1 MNKNTQNKN
10 RKMSKL
16 SSYLKVSCSALILS
30 SSLVGYGF
38 TKDAFAATQDSQTPS
53 SENTKHIQ
61 KDLQDAI
68 NKAKKDINQLKSLSA
83 VELKSYKEDIE
94 SAKDRTEI
102 KDIIKEAKKENTAT
116 AQENATDVSNK
127 DNNIETDSTESP
139 STQDVSTE
147 EKATTTNDDDTS
159 ADNTSNTSS
168 ELDKIVSDLD
178 DLSNK
183 VDTSQQND
191 ATTNESSTSESNTFE
206 NTTDEVT
213 KEEPTTEESTK
224 EEPTTESN
232 SNQTTSSKSHSSV
245 VDKLDS
251 IKNDIDS
258 AKKDIESSKD
268 NTSNQLSSNEN
279 STEEATTES
288 IEKDDS
294 TKETPSTENTTR
306 SSSNHHLLDGLAELN
321 NINKDQNLDNDA
333 LHHQFDK
340 INNQLS
346 EAEKINQDISKI
358 EKDQADSSHLYIN
371 RKLDQLSDLRNKVQN
386 QADLAKKDKQAIDN
400 DIETV
405 RKNVENNRDIILNR
419 LQQAS
424 DKQRAAEDVLNSVLS
439 KNEAQDILKNIKTKG
454 QSDKQIADQIMEQID
469 GLTSTT
475 SDDILKSMLEQ
486 ATNKEDLLKT
496 ILSTRLGQN
505 EAATIAKRLA
515 NAHLTN
521 SQIVDRLKQA
531 FNQQGLVSGDD
542 ILNNILDKTS
552 NRKKAIETMLAT
564 KLNQAKAN
572 ALADII
578 SRVQSDKANAL
589 DLVKSTINGKAND
602 LLQLQNNLG
611 QAKNRLNYILDPIL
625 NRPSLLDR
633 ITGNT
638 SGSNLGSSLLG
649 NGLDLLGGLTG
660 NNLLGN
666 LPSGSSL
673 LDGLTNGNS
682 LLDGISDIPNPTQGL
697 SLGNLG
703 DDGLL
708 SGLFNDD
715 GNLSLPATGEAIKK
729 NWVPIAAV
737 IAIAGGALVWFS
749 RRKHHQSNN

>member
-38 TKDAFAATQDSQTPS
+38 TKDAFAATQDAETAT
-53 SENTKHIQ
+53 SETTTHVQ
-61 KDLQDAI
+61 KDLQDAM
-68 NKAKKDINQLKSLSA
+68 NKAKKDIKQLKHLSA

-94 SAKDRTEI
+94 SAKNQNEI
-102 KDIIKEAKKENTAT
+102 KNIIKEAKKENKVT
-116 AQENATDVSNK
+116 AQENTTDVSNK
-127 DNNIETDSTESP
+127 DNSTESS
-139 STQDVSTE
+139 STQDASTEEE
-147 EKATTTNDDDTS
+147 EKATTSNDTS
-159 ADNTSNTSS
+159 ADNTSNISN
-168 ELDKIVSDLD
+168 ELDNIVSDLD
-178 DLSNK
+178 TLSNK
-183 VDTSQQND
+183 VDSGQQKD
-191 ATTNESSTSESNTFE
+191 ATTSNESSSSESNTSE

-213 KEEPTTEESTK
+213 KEEPTTEESPK
-224 EEPTTESN
+224 EVPTTEKP
-232 SNQTTSSKSHSSV
+232 SNQTTSSKSETSI

-258 AKKDIESSKD
+258 AKKDIESSKEND
-268 NTSNQLSSNEN
+268 SNQLPSDEN
-279 STEEATTES
+279 STEEETTES
-288 IEKDDS
+288 SSIQDAP
-294 TKETPSTENTTR
+294 TTENTTH
-306 SSSNHHLLDGLAELN
+306 SNSNHHILDGLAKLN
-321 NINKDQNLDNDA
+321 DTHKDQDLDTDA
-333 LHHQFDK
+333 RHHQFDK
-340 INNQLS
+340 VNHQLS
-346 EAEKINQDISKI
+346 ETEKINQAIAKI
-358 EKDQADSSHLYIN
+358 ENSKDDASHLYIN
-371 RKLDQLSDLRNKVQN
+371 RKLDQLSDLRDNIQH

-405 RKNVENNRDIILNR
+405 RKNIENNRDIILNR
-419 LQQAS
+419 LQQVS
-424 DKQRAAEDVLNSVLS
+424 DKQRAAEDILNSVFS
-439 KNEAQDILKNIKTKG
+439 KNEAQHILKNIKTKG
-454 QSDKQIADQIMEQID
+454 QSDKQIADQIMKQID

-515 NAHLTN
+515 NDHLTN

-531 FNQQGLVSGDD
+531 FNQHGLVSSDD
-542 ILNNILDKTS
+542 ILNDILDKTS
-552 NRKKAIETMLAT
+552 NRKQAIETMLAT

-602 LLQLQNNLG
+602 LLQLQNSLG
-611 QAKNRLNYILDPIL
+611 QAKNRLNYILDPIV

-638 SGSNLGSSLLG
+638 SGSNLGSNLLG

-660 NNLLGN
+660 SHLLGN

-697 SLGNLG
+697 SLGHLG

-708 SGLFNDD
+708 SGLFNSD

-729 NWVPIAAV
+729 NWIPIAAV

>member
-1 MNKNTQNKN
+1 M
-10 RKMSKL
+10 
-16 SSYLKVSCSALILS
+16 
-30 SSLVGYGF
+30 
-38 TKDAFAATQDSQTPS
+38 
-53 SENTKHIQ
+53 
-61 KDLQDAI
+61 
-68 NKAKKDINQLKSLSA
+68 
-83 VELKSYKEDIE
+83 
-94 SAKDRTEI
+94 
-102 KDIIKEAKKENTAT
+102 
-116 AQENATDVSNK
+116 
-127 DNNIETDSTESP
+127 
-139 STQDVSTE
+139 
-147 EKATTTNDDDTS
+147 
-159 ADNTSNTSS
+159 
-168 ELDKIVSDLD
+168 
-178 DLSNK
+178 
-183 VDTSQQND
+183 
-191 ATTNESSTSESNTFE
+191 
-206 NTTDEVT
+206 
-213 KEEPTTEESTK
+213 PTTEK
-224 EEPTTESN
+224 P
-232 SNQTTSSKSHSSV
+232 SNQTTSSKSETSI

-258 AKKDIESSKD
+258 AKKDIESSKEND
-268 NTSNQLSSNEN
+268 SNQLPSDEN
-279 STEEATTES
+279 STEEETTES
-288 IEKDDS
+288 SSTQDS
-294 TKETPSTENTTR
+294 PTTEDTTH
-306 SSSNHHLLDGLAELN
+306 SNSNHHVLDGLAKLN
-321 NINKDQNLDNDA
+321 DTHKDQDLDTDA
-333 LHHQFDK
+333 RHHQFDK
-340 INNQLS
+340 VNHQLS
-346 EAEKINQDISKI
+346 ETEKINQAIAKI
-358 EKDQADSSHLYIN
+358 ENSKDDASHLYIN
-371 RKLDQLSDLRNKVQN
+371 RKLDQLSDLRDNIQH

-405 RKNVENNRDIILNR
+405 RKNIENNRDIILNR
-419 LQQAS
+419 LQQVS
-424 DKQRAAEDVLNSVLS
+424 DKQRAAEDILNSVFS
-439 KNEAQDILKNIKTKG
+439 KNEAQHILKNIKTKG
-454 QSDKQIADQIMEQID
+454 QSDKQIADQIMKQID

-515 NAHLTN
+515 NDHLTN

-531 FNQQGLVSGDD
+531 FNQHGLVSSDD
-542 ILNNILDKTS
+542 ILNDILDKTS
-552 NRKKAIETMLAT
+552 NRKQAIETMLAT

-602 LLQLQNNLG
+602 LLQLQNSLG
-611 QAKNRLNYILDPIL
+611 QAKNRLNYILDPIV

-638 SGSNLGSSLLG
+638 SGSNLGSNLLG

-660 NNLLGN
+660 SHLLGN

-697 SLGNLG
+697 SLGHLG

-708 SGLFNDD
+708 SGLFNSD

-729 NWVPIAAV
+729 NWIPIAAV

>member
-38 TKDAFAATQDSQTPS
+38 TKDAFAATQDAETAT
-53 SENTKHIQ
+53 SETTTHVQ
-61 KDLQDAI
+61 KDLQDAM
-68 NKAKKDINQLKSLSA
+68 NKAKKDIKQLKHLSA
-83 VELKSYKEDIE
+83 VELKSYKKDIE
-94 SAKDRTEI
+94 SAKNQNEI
-102 KDIIKEAKKENTAT
+102 KNIIKEAKKENKVT
-116 AQENATDVSNK
+116 AQENTTDVSNK
-127 DNNIETDSTESP
+127 DNSTESS
-139 STQDVSTE
+139 STQDASTEEE
-147 EKATTTNDDDTS
+147 EKATTSNDTS
-159 ADNTSNTSS
+159 ADNTSNISN
-168 ELDKIVSDLD
+168 ELDNIVSDLD
-178 DLSNK
+178 TLSNK
-183 VDTSQQND
+183 VDSGQQKD
-191 ATTNESSTSESNTFE
+191 ATTSNESSSSESNTSE

-213 KEEPTTEESTK
+213 KEEPTTEESPK
-224 EEPTTESN
+224 EVPTTEKP
-232 SNQTTSSKSHSSV
+232 SNQTTSSKSETSI

-258 AKKDIESSKD
+258 AKKDIESSKEND
-268 NTSNQLSSNEN
+268 SNQLPSDEN
-279 STEEATTES
+279 STEEETTES
-288 IEKDDS
+288 SSIQDAP
-294 TKETPSTENTTR
+294 TTENTTN
-306 SSSNHHLLDGLAELN
+306 SNSNHHVLDGLAKLN
-321 NINKDQNLDNDA
+321 DTHKDQDLDTDA
-333 LHHQFDK
+333 RYHQFDK
-340 INNQLS
+340 VNRQLS
-346 EAEKINQDISKI
+346 EAEKINQAIAKI
-358 EKDQADSSHLYIN
+358 ENSKDDASHLYIN
-371 RKLDQLSDLRNKVQN
+371 RKLDQLSDLRDNIQH

-405 RKNVENNRDIILNR
+405 RKNIENNRDIILNR
-419 LQQAS
+419 LQQVS
-424 DKQRAAEDVLNSVLS
+424 DKQRAAEDILNSVFS
-439 KNEAQDILKNIKTKG
+439 KNEAQHILKNIKTKG
-454 QSDKQIADQIMEQID
+454 QSDKQIADQIMKQID

-515 NAHLTN
+515 NDHLTN

-531 FNQQGLVSGDD
+531 FNQHGLVSSDD
-542 ILNNILDKTS
+542 ILNDILDKTS
-552 NRKKAIETMLAT
+552 NRKQAIETMLAT

-602 LLQLQNNLG
+602 LLQLQNSLG
-611 QAKNRLNYILDPIL
+611 QAKNRLNYILDPIV

-638 SGSNLGSSLLG
+638 SGSNLGSNLLG

-660 NNLLGN
+660 SHLLGN

-697 SLGNLG
+697 SLGHLG

-708 SGLFNDD
+708 SGLFNSD

-729 NWVPIAAV
+729 NWIPIAAV

>member
-1 MNKNTQNKN
+1 MNKNTQNEN

-38 TKDAFAATQDSQTPS
+38 TKDAFAATQDAETAT
-53 SENTKHIQ
+53 SETSTHVQ

-68 NKAKKDINQLKSLSA
+68 NKAKKDIKQLKHLSA

-94 SAKDRTEI
+94 SAKNQTEI
-102 KDIIKEAKKENTAT
+102 KNIIKEAKKENKAT
-116 AQENATDVSNK
+116 AQENTTDVSNK
-127 DNNIETDSTESP
+127 DNSTESS
-139 STQDVSTE
+139 STQDASTE
-147 EKATTTNDDDTS
+147 EKATTSHDTS
-159 ADNTSNTSS
+159 ADDTSNISND
-168 ELDKIVSDLD
+168 LDNIVSDLD
-178 DLSNK
+178 ALSNK
-183 VDTSQQND
+183 VDSGQQKD
-191 ATTNESSTSESNTFE
+191 ATTSNESSSSESNTSE

-213 KEEPTTEESTK
+213 KEEPTTEESPK
-224 EEPTTESN
+224 EMPTTEKP
-232 SNQTTSSKSHSSV
+232 SNQTTSSKSETSI

-258 AKKDIESSKD
+258 AKKDIESSKEND
-268 NTSNQLSSNEN
+268 SNQLPSDEN
-279 STEEATTES
+279 STEEETTES
-288 IEKDDS
+288 SSIQDAP
-294 TKETPSTENTTR
+294 TTENTTH
-306 SSSNHHLLDGLAELN
+306 SNSNHHILEGLAKLN
-321 NINKDQNLDNDA
+321 DTHKDQDLDTDA
-333 LHHQFDK
+333 RHHQFDK
-340 INNQLS
+340 VNHQLS
-346 EAEKINQDISKI
+346 ETEKINQAIAKI
-358 EKDQADSSHLYIN
+358 ENSKDDASHLYIN
-371 RKLDQLSDLRNKVQN
+371 RKLDQLSDLRDNIQH

-405 RKNVENNRDIILNR
+405 RKNIENNRDIILNR

-424 DKQRAAEDVLNSVLS
+424 DKQRAVEDILNSVFS
-439 KNEAQDILKNIKTKG
+439 KNEAQHILKNIKTKG
-454 QSDKQIADQIMEQID
+454 QSDKQIADQIMKQID

-486 ATNKEDLLKT
+486 ASNKEDLLKT

-515 NAHLTN
+515 NDHLTN

-531 FNQQGLVSGDD
+531 FNQHGLVSSDD
-542 ILNNILDKTS
+542 ILNDILDKTS
-552 NRKKAIETMLAT
+552 NRKQAIETMLAT

-602 LLQLQNNLG
+602 LLQLQNSLG
-611 QAKNRLNYILDPIL
+611 QAKNRLNYILDPIV

-638 SGSNLGSSLLG
+638 SGSNLGSNLLG

-660 NNLLGN
+660 SHLLGN

-697 SLGNLG
+697 SLGHLG

-708 SGLFNDD
+708 SGLFNSD

-729 NWVPIAAV
+729 NWIPIAAV

>member
-1 MNKNTQNKN
+1 MNKNTQNEN

-38 TKDAFAATQDSQTPS
+38 TKDAFAATQDAETAT
-53 SENTKHIQ
+53 SETSTHVQ

-68 NKAKKDINQLKSLSA
+68 NKAKKDIKQLKHLSA

-94 SAKDRTEI
+94 SAKNQNEI
-102 KDIIKEAKKENTAT
+102 KNIIKEAKKENKVT
-116 AQENATDVSNK
+116 AQENTTDVSNK
-127 DNNIETDSTESP
+127 DNSTESS
-139 STQDVSTE
+139 STQDASTEEE
-147 EKATTTNDDDTS
+147 EKATTSNDTS
-159 ADNTSNTSS
+159 ADNTSNISN
-168 ELDKIVSDLD
+168 ELDNIVSDLD
-178 DLSNK
+178 TLSNK
-183 VDTSQQND
+183 VDSGQQKD
-191 ATTNESSTSESNTFE
+191 ATTSNESSSSESNTSE

-213 KEEPTTEESTK
+213 KEESTTEESSK
-224 EEPTTESN
+224 EAPTTEDP
-232 SNQTTSSKSHSSV
+232 SNQPTSSKSETSI

-258 AKKDIESSKD
+258 AKKDMESSKE
-268 NTSNQLSSNEN
+268 NNSNQLPSDDNN
-279 STEEATTES
+279 TEEATTES
-288 IEKDDS
+288 SS
-294 TKETPSTENTTR
+294 TQEAPTTEDTAHSN
-306 SSSNHHLLDGLAELN
+306 SNHHVLDGLAKLN
-321 NINKDQNLDNDA
+321 NTHKDQDLDTDA
-333 LHHQFDK
+333 RHHQFDK
-340 INNQLS
+340 VNHQLS
-346 EAEKINQDISKI
+346 ETEKINQAIAKI
-358 EKDQADSSHLYIN
+358 ENSKDDASHLYIN
-371 RKLDQLSDLRNKVQN
+371 RKLDQLSDLRDKIQN

-405 RKNVENNRDIILNR
+405 RKNIENNRDIILNR

-424 DKQRAAEDVLNSVLS
+424 DKQHAAEDILNSVFS
-439 KNEAQDILKNIKTKG
+439 KNEAQHILKNIKTKG
-454 QSDKQIADQIMEQID
+454 QSDKQIADQIMKQID

-515 NAHLTN
+515 NDHLTN

-531 FNQQGLVSGDD
+531 FNQHGLVSSDD
-542 ILNNILDKTS
+542 ILNDILDKTS
-552 NRKKAIETMLAT
+552 NRKQAIETMLAT

-602 LLQLQNNLG
+602 LLQLQNSLG
-611 QAKNRLNYILDPIL
+611 QAKNRLNYILDPIV

-638 SGSNLGSSLLG
+638 SGSNLGSNLLG

-660 NNLLGN
+660 SHLLGN

-697 SLGNLG
+697 SLGHLG

-708 SGLFNDD
+708 SGLFNSD
-715 GNLSLPATGEAIKK
+715 GNLSLPATGKAIKK
-729 NWVPIAAV
+729 NWIPIAAV

>member
-38 TKDAFAATQDSQTPS
+38 TKDAFAATQDAETAT
-53 SENTKHIQ
+53 SETTTHVQ
-61 KDLQDAI
+61 KDLQDAM
-68 NKAKKDINQLKSLSA
+68 NKAKKDIKQLKHLSA

-94 SAKDRTEI
+94 SAKNQNEI
-102 KDIIKEAKKENTAT
+102 KDIIKEAKKENKVT
-116 AQENATDVSNK
+116 AQENTTDVSNK
-127 DNNIETDSTESP
+127 DNSTESS
-139 STQDVSTE
+139 STQDASTEEE
-147 EKATTTNDDDTS
+147 EKATTSNDTS
-159 ADNTSNTSS
+159 ADNTSNISN
-168 ELDKIVSDLD
+168 ELDNIVSDLD
-178 DLSNK
+178 TLSNK
-183 VDTSQQND
+183 VDSGQQKD
-191 ATTNESSTSESNTFE
+191 ATTSNESSSSESNTSE

-213 KEEPTTEESTK
+213 KEEPTTEESPK
-224 EEPTTESN
+224 EVPTTEKP
-232 SNQTTSSKSHSSV
+232 SNQTTSSKSETSI

-258 AKKDIESSKD
+258 AKKDIESSKEND
-268 NTSNQLSSNEN
+268 SNQLPSDEN
-279 STEEATTES
+279 STEEETTES
-288 IEKDDS
+288 SSIQDAP
-294 TKETPSTENTTR
+294 TTENTTH
-306 SSSNHHLLDGLAELN
+306 SNSNHHILDGLAKLN
-321 NINKDQNLDNDA
+321 DTHKDQDLDTDA
-333 LHHQFDK
+333 RHHQFDK
-340 INNQLS
+340 VNHQLS
-346 EAEKINQDISKI
+346 ETEKINQAIAKI
-358 EKDQADSSHLYIN
+358 ENSKDDASHLYIN
-371 RKLDQLSDLRNKVQN
+371 RKLDQLSDLRDNIQH

-405 RKNVENNRDIILNR
+405 RKNIENNRDIILNR
-419 LQQAS
+419 LQQVS
-424 DKQRAAEDVLNSVLS
+424 DKQRAAEDVLNSVFS
-439 KNEAQDILKNIKTKG
+439 KNEAQHILKNIKTKG
-454 QSDKQIADQIMEQID
+454 QSDKQIADQIMKQID

-515 NAHLTN
+515 NDHLTN

-531 FNQQGLVSGDD
+531 FNQHGLVSSDD
-542 ILNNILDKTS
+542 ILNDILDKTS
-552 NRKKAIETMLAT
+552 NRKQAIETMLAT

-602 LLQLQNNLG
+602 LLQLQNSLG
-611 QAKNRLNYILDPIL
+611 QAKNRLNYILDPIV

-638 SGSNLGSSLLG
+638 SDSNLGSNLLG

-660 NNLLGN
+660 SHLLGN

-697 SLGNLG
+697 SLGHLG

-708 SGLFNDD
+708 SGLFNSD

-729 NWVPIAAV
+729 NWIPIAAV
-737 IAIAGGALVWFS
+737 IAITGGALVWFS

>member
-38 TKDAFAATQDSQTPS
+38 TKDAFAATQDAETAT
-53 SENTKHIQ
+53 SETTTHVQ
-61 KDLQDAI
+61 KDLQDAM
-68 NKAKKDINQLKSLSA
+68 NKAKKDIKQLKHLSA

-94 SAKDRTEI
+94 SAKNQNEI
-102 KDIIKEAKKENTAT
+102 KNIIKEAKKENKVT
-116 AQENATDVSNK
+116 AQENTTDVSNK
-127 DNNIETDSTESP
+127 DNSTESS
-139 STQDVSTE
+139 STQDASTEEE
-147 EKATTTNDDDTS
+147 EKATTSNDTS
-159 ADNTSNTSS
+159 ADNTSNILN
-168 ELDKIVSDLD
+168 ELDNIVSDLD
-178 DLSNK
+178 TLSNK
-183 VDTSQQND
+183 VDSGQQKD
-191 ATTNESSTSESNTFE
+191 ATTSNESSSSESNTSE

-213 KEEPTTEESTK
+213 KEEPTTEESPK
-224 EEPTTESN
+224 EMPTTEKP
-232 SNQTTSSKSHSSV
+232 SNQTTSSKSETSI

-258 AKKDIESSKD
+258 AKKDIESSKEND
-268 NTSNQLSSNEN
+268 SNQLPSDEN
-279 STEEATTES
+279 STEEETTES
-288 IEKDDS
+288 SSIQDAP
-294 TKETPSTENTTR
+294 TTENTTH
-306 SSSNHHLLDGLAELN
+306 SNSNHHILDGLAKLN
-321 NINKDQNLDNDA
+321 DTHKDQDLDTDA
-333 LHHQFDK
+333 RHHQFDK
-340 INNQLS
+340 VNHQLS
-346 EAEKINQDISKI
+346 ETEKINQAIAKI
-358 EKDQADSSHLYIN
+358 ENSKDDASHLYIN
-371 RKLDQLSDLRNKVQN
+371 RKLDQLSDLRDKIQN

-405 RKNVENNRDIILNR
+405 RKNIENNRDIILNR
-419 LQQAS
+419 LQQVS
-424 DKQRAAEDVLNSVLS
+424 DKQRAAEDILNSVFS
-439 KNEAQDILKNIKTKG
+439 KNEAQHILKNIKTKG
-454 QSDKQIADQIMEQID
+454 QSDKQIADQIMKQID

-515 NAHLTN
+515 NDHLTN

-531 FNQQGLVSGDD
+531 FNQHGLVSSDD
-542 ILNNILDKTS
+542 ILNDILDKTS
-552 NRKKAIETMLAT
+552 NRKQAIETMLAT

-602 LLQLQNNLG
+602 LLQLQNSLG
-611 QAKNRLNYILDPIL
+611 QAKNRLNYILDPIV

-638 SGSNLGSSLLG
+638 SGSNLGSNLLG

-660 NNLLGN
+660 SHLLGN

-697 SLGNLG
+697 SLGHLG

-708 SGLFNDD
+708 SGLFNSD

-729 NWVPIAAV
+729 NWIPIAAV
-737 IAIAGGALVWFS
+737 IAITGGALVWFS

>member
-38 TKDAFAATQDSQTPS
+38 TKDAFAATQDAETAT
-53 SENTKHIQ
+53 SETTTHVQ
-61 KDLQDAI
+61 KDLQDAM
-68 NKAKKDINQLKSLSA
+68 NKAKKDIKQLKHLSA

-94 SAKDRTEI
+94 SAKNQNEI
-102 KDIIKEAKKENTAT
+102 KNIIKEAKKENKVT
-116 AQENATDVSNK
+116 AQENTTDVSNK
-127 DNNIETDSTESP
+127 DNSTESS
-139 STQDVSTE
+139 STQDASTEEE
-147 EKATTTNDDDTS
+147 EKATTSNDTS
-159 ADNTSNTSS
+159 ADNTSNISN
-168 ELDKIVSDLD
+168 ELDNIVSDLD
-178 DLSNK
+178 TLSNK
-183 VDTSQQND
+183 VDSGQQKD
-191 ATTNESSTSESNTFE
+191 ATTSNESSSSESNTSE

-213 KEEPTTEESTK
+213 KEEPTTEESPK
-224 EEPTTESN
+224 EMPTTEKP
-232 SNQTTSSKSHSSV
+232 SNQTTSSKSETSI

-258 AKKDIESSKD
+258 AKKDIESSKEND
-268 NTSNQLSSNEN
+268 SNQLPSDEN
-279 STEEATTES
+279 STEEETTES
-288 IEKDDS
+288 SSIQDAP
-294 TKETPSTENTTR
+294 TTENTTH
-306 SSSNHHLLDGLAELN
+306 SNSNHHILEGLAKLN
-321 NINKDQNLDNDA
+321 DTHKDQDLDTDA
-333 LHHQFDK
+333 RHHQFDK
-340 INNQLS
+340 MNHQLS
-346 EAEKINQDISKI
+346 ETEKINQAIAKI
-358 EKDQADSSHLYIN
+358 ENSKDDASHLYIN
-371 RKLDQLSDLRNKVQN
+371 RKLDQLSDLRDNIQH

-405 RKNVENNRDIILNR
+405 RKNIENNRDIILNR
-419 LQQAS
+419 LQQVS
-424 DKQRAAEDVLNSVLS
+424 DKQRAAEDILNSVFS
-439 KNEAQDILKNIKTKG
+439 KNEAQHILKNIKTKG
-454 QSDKQIADQIMEQID
+454 QSDKQIADQIMKQID

-515 NAHLTN
+515 NDHLTN

-531 FNQQGLVSGDD
+531 FNQHGLVSSDD
-542 ILNNILDKTS
+542 ILNDILDKTS
-552 NRKKAIETMLAT
+552 NRKQAIETMLAT

-602 LLQLQNNLG
+602 LLQLQNSLG
-611 QAKNRLNYILDPIL
+611 QAKNRLNYILDPIV

-638 SGSNLGSSLLG
+638 SGSNLGSNLLG

-660 NNLLGN
+660 SHLLGN

-697 SLGNLG
+697 SLGHLG

-708 SGLFNDD
+708 SGLFNSD
-715 GNLSLPATGEAIKK
+715 GNLSLPATGKAIKK
-729 NWVPIAAV
+729 NWIPIAAV

>member
-38 TKDAFAATQDSQTPS
+38 TKDAFAATQDAETAT
-53 SENTKHIQ
+53 SETTTHVQ
-61 KDLQDAI
+61 KDLQDAM
-68 NKAKKDINQLKSLSA
+68 NKAKKDIKQLKHLSA

-94 SAKDRTEI
+94 SAKNQNEI
-102 KDIIKEAKKENTAT
+102 KNIIKEAKKENKVT
-116 AQENATDVSNK
+116 AQENTTDVSNK
-127 DNNIETDSTESP
+127 DNSTESS
-139 STQDVSTE
+139 STQDASTEEE
-147 EKATTTNDDDTS
+147 EKATTSNDTS
-159 ADNTSNTSS
+159 ADNTSNISN
-168 ELDKIVSDLD
+168 ELDNIVSDLD
-178 DLSNK
+178 TLSNK
-183 VDTSQQND
+183 VDSGQQKD
-191 ATTNESSTSESNTFE
+191 ATTSNESSSSESNTSE

-213 KEEPTTEESTK
+213 KEEPTTEESPK
-224 EEPTTESN
+224 EMPTTEKP
-232 SNQTTSSKSHSSV
+232 SNQTTSSKSETSI

-258 AKKDIESSKD
+258 AKKDIESSKEND
-268 NTSNQLSSNEN
+268 SNQLPSDEN
-279 STEEATTES
+279 STEEETTES
-288 IEKDDS
+288 SSIQDAP
-294 TKETPSTENTTR
+294 TTENTTH
-306 SSSNHHLLDGLAELN
+306 SNSNHHILEGLAKLN
-321 NINKDQNLDNDA
+321 DTHKDQDLDTDA
-333 LHHQFDK
+333 RHHQFDK
-340 INNQLS
+340 VNHQLS
-346 EAEKINQDISKI
+346 ETEKINQAIAKI
-358 EKDQADSSHLYIN
+358 ENSKDDASHLYIN
-371 RKLDQLSDLRNKVQN
+371 RKLDQLSDLRDNIQH

-405 RKNVENNRDIILNR
+405 RKNIENNRDIILNR

-424 DKQRAAEDVLNSVLS
+424 DKQRAAEDILNSVFS
-439 KNEAQDILKNIKTKG
+439 KNEAQHILKNIKTKG
-454 QSDKQIADQIMEQID
+454 QSDKQIADQIMKQID

-515 NAHLTN
+515 NDHLTN

-531 FNQQGLVSGDD
+531 FNQHGLVSSDD
-542 ILNNILDKTS
+542 ILNDILDKTS
-552 NRKKAIETMLAT
+552 NRKQAIETMLAT

-602 LLQLQNNLG
+602 LLQLQNSLG
-611 QAKNRLNYILDPIL
+611 QAKNRLNYILDPIV

-638 SGSNLGSSLLG
+638 SGSNLGSNLLG

-660 NNLLGN
+660 SHLLGN

-697 SLGNLG
+697 SLGHLG

-708 SGLFNDD
+708 SGLFNSD

-729 NWVPIAAV
+729 NWIPIAAV

>member
-38 TKDAFAATQDSQTPS
+38 TKDAFAATQDAETAT
-53 SENTKHIQ
+53 SETTTHVQ
-61 KDLQDAI
+61 KDLQDAM
-68 NKAKKDINQLKSLSA
+68 NKAKKDIKQLKHLSA

-94 SAKDRTEI
+94 SAKNQNEI
-102 KDIIKEAKKENTAT
+102 KDIIKEAKKENKVT
-116 AQENATDVSNK
+116 AQENTTDVSNK
-127 DNNIETDSTESP
+127 DNSTESS
-139 STQDVSTE
+139 STQDASTEE
-147 EKATTTNDDDTS
+147 EKATTSNDTS
-159 ADNTSNTSS
+159 ADNTSNISN
-168 ELDKIVSDLD
+168 ELDNIVSDLD
-178 DLSNK
+178 TLSNK
-183 VDTSQQND
+183 VDSGQQKD
-191 ATTNESSTSESNTFE
+191 ATTSNESSSSESNTSE

-213 KEEPTTEESTK
+213 KEEPTTEESPK
-224 EEPTTESN
+224 EVPTTEKP
-232 SNQTTSSKSHSSV
+232 SNQTTSSKSETSI

-258 AKKDIESSKD
+258 AKKDIESSKEND
-268 NTSNQLSSNEN
+268 SNQLPSDEN
-279 STEEATTES
+279 STEEETTES
-288 IEKDDS
+288 SSIQDAP
-294 TKETPSTENTTR
+294 TTENTTH
-306 SSSNHHLLDGLAELN
+306 SNSNHHILDGLAKLN
-321 NINKDQNLDNDA
+321 DTHKDQDLDTDA
-333 LHHQFDK
+333 RHHQFDK
-340 INNQLS
+340 VNHQLS
-346 EAEKINQDISKI
+346 ETEKINQAIAKI
-358 EKDQADSSHLYIN
+358 ENSKDDASHLYIN
-371 RKLDQLSDLRNKVQN
+371 RKLDQLSDLRDNIQH

-405 RKNVENNRDIILNR
+405 RKNIENNRDIILNR
-419 LQQAS
+419 LQQVS
-424 DKQRAAEDVLNSVLS
+424 DKQRAAEDVLNSVFS
-439 KNEAQDILKNIKTKG
+439 KNEAQHILKNIKTKG
-454 QSDKQIADQIMEQID
+454 QSDKQIADQIMKQID

-515 NAHLTN
+515 NDHLTN

-531 FNQQGLVSGDD
+531 FNQHGLVSSDD
-542 ILNNILDKTS
+542 ILNDILDKTS
-552 NRKKAIETMLAT
+552 NRKQAIETMLAT

-602 LLQLQNNLG
+602 LLQLQNSLG
-611 QAKNRLNYILDPIL
+611 QAKNRLNYILDPIV

-638 SGSNLGSSLLG
+638 SGSNLGSNLLG

-660 NNLLGN
+660 SHLLGN

-697 SLGNLG
+697 SLGHLG

-708 SGLFNDD
+708 SGLFNSD

-729 NWVPIAAV
+729 NWIPIAAV

>member
-38 TKDAFAATQDSQTPS
+38 TKDAFAATQDAETAT
-53 SENTKHIQ
+53 SETSTHVQ

-68 NKAKKDINQLKSLSA
+68 NKAKKDIKQLKHLSA

-94 SAKDRTEI
+94 SAKNQNEI
-102 KDIIKEAKKENTAT
+102 KDIIKEAKKENKVT
-116 AQENATDVSNK
+116 AQENTTDVSNK
-127 DNNIETDSTESP
+127 DNSTESS
-139 STQDVSTE
+139 STQDASTEE
-147 EKATTTNDDDTS
+147 EKATTSNDTS
-159 ADNTSNTSS
+159 ADNTSNISN
-168 ELDKIVSDLD
+168 ELDNIVSDLD
-178 DLSNK
+178 TLSNK
-183 VDTSQQND
+183 VDSGQQKD
-191 ATTNESSTSESNTFE
+191 ATTSNESSSSESNTSE

-213 KEEPTTEESTK
+213 KEEPTTEESPK
-224 EEPTTESN
+224 EVPTTEKP
-232 SNQTTSSKSHSSV
+232 SNQTTSSKSETSI

-258 AKKDIESSKD
+258 AKKDIESSKEND
-268 NTSNQLSSNEN
+268 SNQLPSDEN
-279 STEEATTES
+279 STEEETTES
-288 IEKDDS
+288 SSIQDAP
-294 TKETPSTENTTR
+294 TTENTTH
-306 SSSNHHLLDGLAELN
+306 SNSNHHILDGLAKLN
-321 NINKDQNLDNDA
+321 DTHKDQDLDTDA
-333 LHHQFDK
+333 RHHQFDK
-340 INNQLS
+340 VNHQLS
-346 EAEKINQDISKI
+346 ETEKINQAIAKI
-358 EKDQADSSHLYIN
+358 ENSKDDASHLYIN
-371 RKLDQLSDLRNKVQN
+371 RKLDQLSDLRDNIQH

-405 RKNVENNRDIILNR
+405 RKNIENNRDIILNR

-424 DKQRAAEDVLNSVLS
+424 DKQHAVEDILNSVFS
-439 KNEAQDILKNIKTKG
+439 KNEAQHILKNIKTKG
-454 QSDKQIADQIMEQID
+454 QSDKQIADQIMKQID

-515 NAHLTN
+515 NDHLTN

-531 FNQQGLVSGDD
+531 FNQHGLVSSDD
-542 ILNNILDKTS
+542 ILNDILDKTS
-552 NRKKAIETMLAT
+552 NRKQAIETMLAT

-602 LLQLQNNLG
+602 LLQLQNSLG
-611 QAKNRLNYILDPIL
+611 QAKNRLNYILDPIV

-638 SGSNLGSSLLG
+638 SGSNLGSNLLG

-660 NNLLGN
+660 SHLLGN

-697 SLGNLG
+697 SLGHLG

-708 SGLFNDD
+708 SGLFNSD

-729 NWVPIAAV
+729 NWIPIAAV

>member
-38 TKDAFAATQDSQTPS
+38 TKDAFAATQDAETAT
-53 SENTKHIQ
+53 SETTTHVQ
-61 KDLQDAI
+61 KDLQDAM
-68 NKAKKDINQLKSLSA
+68 NKAKKDIKQLKHLSA

-94 SAKDRTEI
+94 SAKNQNEI
-102 KDIIKEAKKENTAT
+102 KDIIKEAKKENKVT
-116 AQENATDVSNK
+116 AQENTTDVSNK
-127 DNNIETDSTESP
+127 DNSTESS
-139 STQDVSTE
+139 STQDASTEEE
-147 EKATTTNDDDTS
+147 EKATTSNDTS
-159 ADNTSNTSS
+159 ADNTSNISN
-168 ELDKIVSDLD
+168 ELDNIVSDLD
-178 DLSNK
+178 TLSNK
-183 VDTSQQND
+183 VDSGQQKD
-191 ATTNESSTSESNTFE
+191 ATTSNKSSSSESNTSE

-213 KEEPTTEESTK
+213 KEEPTTEESPK
-224 EEPTTESN
+224 EVPTTEKP
-232 SNQTTSSKSHSSV
+232 SNQTTSSKSETSI

-258 AKKDIESSKD
+258 AKKDIESSKEND
-268 NTSNQLSSNEN
+268 SNQLPSDEN
-279 STEEATTES
+279 STEEETTES
-288 IEKDDS
+288 SSIQDAP
-294 TKETPSTENTTR
+294 TTENTTN
-306 SSSNHHLLDGLAELN
+306 SNSNHHVLDGLAKLN
-321 NINKDQNLDNDA
+321 DTHKDQDLDTDA
-333 LHHQFDK
+333 RHHQFDK
-340 INNQLS
+340 VNHQLS
-346 EAEKINQDISKI
+346 ETEKINQAIAKI
-358 EKDQADSSHLYIN
+358 ENSKDDASHLYIN
-371 RKLDQLSDLRNKVQN
+371 RKLDQLSDLRDNIQH

-405 RKNVENNRDIILNR
+405 RKNIENNRDIILNR
-419 LQQAS
+419 LQQVS
-424 DKQRAAEDVLNSVLS
+424 DKQRAAEDVLNSVFS
-439 KNEAQDILKNIKTKG
+439 KNEAQHILKNIKTKG
-454 QSDKQIADQIMEQID
+454 QSDKQIADQIMKQID

-515 NAHLTN
+515 NDHLTN

-531 FNQQGLVSGDD
+531 FNQHGLVSSDD
-542 ILNNILDKTS
+542 ILNDILDKTS
-552 NRKKAIETMLAT
+552 NRKQAIETMLAT

-602 LLQLQNNLG
+602 LLQLQNSLG
-611 QAKNRLNYILDPIL
+611 QAKNRLNYILDPIV

-638 SGSNLGSSLLG
+638 SGSNLGSNLLG

-660 NNLLGN
+660 SHLLGN

-697 SLGNLG
+697 SLGHLG

-708 SGLFNDD
+708 SGLFNSD

-729 NWVPIAAV
+729 NWIPIAAV
-737 IAIAGGALVWFS
+737 IAITGGALVWFS

>member
-38 TKDAFAATQDSQTPS
+38 TKDAFAATQDAETAT
-53 SENTKHIQ
+53 SETTTHVQ
-61 KDLQDAI
+61 KDLQDAM
-68 NKAKKDINQLKSLSA
+68 NKAKKDIKQLKHLSA

-94 SAKDRTEI
+94 SAKNQNEI
-102 KDIIKEAKKENTAT
+102 KNIIKEAKKENKVT
-116 AQENATDVSNK
+116 AQENTTDVSNK
-127 DNNIETDSTESP
+127 DNSTESS
-139 STQDVSTE
+139 STQDASTEEE
-147 EKATTTNDDDTS
+147 EKATTSNDTS
-159 ADNTSNTSS
+159 ADNTSNISN
-168 ELDKIVSDLD
+168 ELDNIVSDLD
-178 DLSNK
+178 TLSNK
-183 VDTSQQND
+183 VDSGQQKD
-191 ATTNESSTSESNTFE
+191 ATTSNESSSSESNTSE

-213 KEEPTTEESTK
+213 KEEPTTEESPK
-224 EEPTTESN
+224 EMPTTEKP
-232 SNQTTSSKSHSSV
+232 SNQTTSSKSETSI

-258 AKKDIESSKD
+258 AKKDIESSKEND
-268 NTSNQLSSNEN
+268 SNQLPSDEN
-279 STEEATTES
+279 STEEETTES
-288 IEKDDS
+288 SSIQDAP
-294 TKETPSTENTTR
+294 TTENTTH
-306 SSSNHHLLDGLAELN
+306 SNSNHHILEGLAKLN
-321 NINKDQNLDNDA
+321 DTHKDQDLDTDA
-333 LHHQFDK
+333 RHHQFDK
-340 INNQLS
+340 VNHQLS
-346 EAEKINQDISKI
+346 ETEKINQAIAKI
-358 EKDQADSSHLYIN
+358 ENSQDDASHLYIN
-371 RKLDQLSDLRNKVQN
+371 RKLDQLSDLRDNIQH

-405 RKNVENNRDIILNR
+405 RKNIENNRDIILNR
-419 LQQAS
+419 LQQVS
-424 DKQRAAEDVLNSVLS
+424 DKQRAAEDVLNSVFS
-439 KNEAQDILKNIKTKG
+439 KNEAQHILKNIKTKG
-454 QSDKQIADQIMEQID
+454 QSDKQIADQIMKQID

-515 NAHLTN
+515 NDHLTN

-531 FNQQGLVSGDD
+531 FNQHGLVSSDD
-542 ILNNILDKTS
+542 ILNDILDKTS
-552 NRKKAIETMLAT
+552 NRKQAIETMLAT

-602 LLQLQNNLG
+602 LLQLQNSLD
-611 QAKNRLNYILDPIL
+611 QAKNRLNYILDPIV

-638 SGSNLGSSLLG
+638 SGSNLGSNLLG

-660 NNLLGN
+660 SHLLGN

-697 SLGNLG
+697 SLGHLG

-708 SGLFNDD
+708 SGLFNSD

-729 NWVPIAAV
+729 NWIPIAAV

>member
-1 MNKNTQNKN
+1 MNKNTQNEN

-38 TKDAFAATQDSQTPS
+38 TKDAFAATQDAETAT
-53 SENTKHIQ
+53 SETSTHVQ

-68 NKAKKDINQLKSLSA
+68 NKAKKDIKQLKHLSA

-94 SAKDRTEI
+94 SAKNQTEI
-102 KDIIKEAKKENTAT
+102 KNIIKEAKKENKAT
-116 AQENATDVSNK
+116 AQENTTDVSNK
-127 DNNIETDSTESP
+127 DNSTESS
-139 STQDVSTE
+139 STQDASTE
-147 EKATTTNDDDTS
+147 EKATTSHDTS
-159 ADNTSNTSS
+159 ADDTSNISND
-168 ELDKIVSDLD
+168 LDNIVSDLD
-178 DLSNK
+178 VLSNK
-183 VDTSQQND
+183 VDSGQQKD
-191 ATTNESSTSESNTFE
+191 ATTSNESSSSESNTSE

-213 KEEPTTEESTK
+213 KEESTTEESSK
-224 EEPTTESN
+224 EAPTTEDP
-232 SNQTTSSKSHSSV
+232 SNQPTSSKSETSI

-258 AKKDIESSKD
+258 AKKDIESSKEND
-268 NTSNQLSSNEN
+268 SNQLPSDEN
-279 STEEATTES
+279 STEEETTES
-288 IEKDDS
+288 SSIQDAP
-294 TKETPSTENTTR
+294 TTENTTH
-306 SSSNHHLLDGLAELN
+306 SNSNHHILDGLAKLN
-321 NINKDQNLDNDA
+321 DTHKDQDLDTDA
-333 LHHQFDK
+333 RHHQFDK
-340 INNQLS
+340 VNHQLS
-346 EAEKINQDISKI
+346 ETEKINQAIAKI
-358 EKDQADSSHLYIN
+358 ENSKDDASHLYIN
-371 RKLDQLSDLRNKVQN
+371 RKLDQLSDLRDNIQH

-405 RKNVENNRDIILNR
+405 RKNIENNRDIILNR
-419 LQQAS
+419 LQQVS
-424 DKQRAAEDVLNSVLS
+424 DKQRAAEDVLNSVFS
-439 KNEAQDILKNIKTKG
+439 KNEAQHILKNIKTKG
-454 QSDKQIADQIMEQID
+454 QSDKQIADQIMKQID

-515 NAHLTN
+515 NDHLTN

-531 FNQQGLVSGDD
+531 FNQHGLVSSDD
-542 ILNNILDKTS
+542 ILNDILDKTS
-552 NRKKAIETMLAT
+552 NRKQAIETMLAT

-602 LLQLQNNLG
+602 LLQLQNSLG
-611 QAKNRLNYILDPIL
+611 QAKNRLNYILDPIV

-638 SGSNLGSSLLG
+638 SGSNLGSNLLG

-660 NNLLGN
+660 SHLLGN

-697 SLGNLG
+697 SLGHLG

-708 SGLFNDD
+708 SGLFNSD

-729 NWVPIAAV
+729 NWIPIAAV
-737 IAIAGGALVWFS
+737 IAITGGALVWFS

>member
-38 TKDAFAATQDSQTPS
+38 TKDAFAATQDAETAT
-53 SENTKHIQ
+53 SETTTHVQ
-61 KDLQDAI
+61 KDLQDAM
-68 NKAKKDINQLKSLSA
+68 NKAKKDIKQLKHLSA

-94 SAKDRTEI
+94 SAKNQNEI
-102 KDIIKEAKKENTAT
+102 KNIIKEAKKENKVT
-116 AQENATDVSNK
+116 AQENTTDVSNK
-127 DNNIETDSTESP
+127 DNSTESS
-139 STQDVSTE
+139 STQDASTEEE
-147 EKATTTNDDDTS
+147 EKATTSNDTS
-159 ADNTSNTSS
+159 ADNTSNISN
-168 ELDKIVSDLD
+168 ELDNIVSDLD
-178 DLSNK
+178 TLSNK
-183 VDTSQQND
+183 VDSGQQKD
-191 ATTNESSTSESNTFE
+191 ATTSNESSSSESNTSE

-213 KEEPTTEESTK
+213 KEEPTTEESPK
-224 EEPTTESN
+224 EMPTTEKP
-232 SNQTTSSKSHSSV
+232 SNQTTSSKSETSI

-258 AKKDIESSKD
+258 AKKDIESSKEND
-268 NTSNQLSSNEN
+268 SNQLPSDEN
-279 STEEATTES
+279 STEEETTES
-288 IEKDDS
+288 SSIQDAP
-294 TKETPSTENTTR
+294 TTENTTH
-306 SSSNHHLLDGLAELN
+306 SNSNHHILEGLAKLN
-321 NINKDQNLDNDA
+321 DTHKDQDLDTDA
-333 LHHQFDK
+333 RHHQFDK
-340 INNQLS
+340 VNHQLS
-346 EAEKINQDISKI
+346 ETEKINQAIAKI
-358 EKDQADSSHLYIN
+358 ENSQDDASHLYIN
-371 RKLDQLSDLRNKVQN
+371 RKLDQLSDLRDKIQN

-405 RKNVENNRDIILNR
+405 RKNIENNRDIILNR
-419 LQQAS
+419 LQQVS
-424 DKQRAAEDVLNSVLS
+424 DKQRAAEDILNSVFS
-439 KNEAQDILKNIKTKG
+439 KNEAQHILKNIKTKG
-454 QSDKQIADQIMEQID
+454 QSDKQIADQIMKQID

-515 NAHLTN
+515 NDHLTN

-531 FNQQGLVSGDD
+531 FNQHGLVSSDD
-542 ILNNILDKTS
+542 ILNDILDKTS
-552 NRKKAIETMLAT
+552 NRKQAIETMLAT

-602 LLQLQNNLG
+602 LLQLQNSLG
-611 QAKNRLNYILDPIL
+611 QAKNRLNYILDPIV

-638 SGSNLGSSLLG
+638 SGSNLGSNLLG

-660 NNLLGN
+660 SHLLGN

-697 SLGNLG
+697 SLGHLG

-708 SGLFNDD
+708 SGLFNSD

-729 NWVPIAAV
+729 NWIPIAAV

>member
-1 MNKNTQNKN
+1 MNKNTQNEN

-38 TKDAFAATQDSQTPS
+38 TKDAFAATQDAETAT
-53 SENTKHIQ
+53 SETSTHVQ
-61 KDLQDAI
+61 KDLQDAM
-68 NKAKKDINQLKSLSA
+68 NKAKKDIKQLKHLSA

-94 SAKDRTEI
+94 SAKNQTEI
-102 KDIIKEAKKENTAT
+102 KNIIKEAKKENKAT
-116 AQENATDVSNK
+116 AQENTTDVSNK
-127 DNNIETDSTESP
+127 DNSTESS
-139 STQDVSTE
+139 STQDASTE
-147 EKATTTNDDDTS
+147 EKATTSHDTS
-159 ADNTSNTSS
+159 ADDTSNISND
-168 ELDKIVSDLD
+168 LDNIVSDLD
-178 DLSNK
+178 ALSNK
-183 VDTSQQND
+183 VDSGQQKD
-191 ATTNESSTSESNTFE
+191 ATTSNESSSSESNTSE

-213 KEEPTTEESTK
+213 KEEPTTEESPK
-224 EEPTTESN
+224 EMPTTEKP
-232 SNQTTSSKSHSSV
+232 SNQTTSSKSETSI

-258 AKKDIESSKD
+258 AKKDIESSKEND
-268 NTSNQLSSNEN
+268 SNQLPSDEN
-279 STEEATTES
+279 STEEETTES
-288 IEKDDS
+288 SSIQDAP
-294 TKETPSTENTTR
+294 TTENTTH
-306 SSSNHHLLDGLAELN
+306 SNSNHHILEGLAKLN
-321 NINKDQNLDNDA
+321 DTHKDQDLDTDA
-333 LHHQFDK
+333 RHHQFDK
-340 INNQLS
+340 VNHQLS
-346 EAEKINQDISKI
+346 ETEKINQAIAKI
-358 EKDQADSSHLYIN
+358 ENSKDDASHLYIN
-371 RKLDQLSDLRNKVQN
+371 RKLDQLSDLRDNIQH

-405 RKNVENNRDIILNR
+405 RKNIENNRDIILNR

-424 DKQRAAEDVLNSVLS
+424 DKQRAVEDILNSVFS
-439 KNEAQDILKNIKTKG
+439 KNEAQHILKNIKTKG
-454 QSDKQIADQIMEQID
+454 QSDKQIADQIMKQID

-486 ATNKEDLLKT
+486 ASNKEDLLKT

-515 NAHLTN
+515 NDHLTN

-531 FNQQGLVSGDD
+531 FNQHGLVSSDD
-542 ILNNILDKTS
+542 ILNDILDKTS
-552 NRKKAIETMLAT
+552 NRKQAIETMLAT

-602 LLQLQNNLG
+602 LLQLQNSLG
-611 QAKNRLNYILDPIL
+611 QAKNRLNYILDPIV

-638 SGSNLGSSLLG
+638 SGSNLGSNLLG

-660 NNLLGN
+660 SHLLGN

-697 SLGNLG
+697 SLGHLG

-708 SGLFNDD
+708 SGLFNSD

-729 NWVPIAAV
+729 NWIPIAAV

>member
-10 RKMSKL
+10 RKISKL

-38 TKDAFAATQDSQTPS
+38 TKDAFAATQDAETAT
-53 SENTKHIQ
+53 SETTTHVQ
-61 KDLQDAI
+61 KDLQDAM
-68 NKAKKDINQLKSLSA
+68 NKAKKDIKQLKHLSA

-94 SAKDRTEI
+94 SAKNQNEI
-102 KDIIKEAKKENTAT
+102 KDIIKEAKKENKVT
-116 AQENATDVSNK
+116 AQENTTDVSNK
-127 DNNIETDSTESP
+127 DNSTESS
-139 STQDVSTE
+139 STQDASTEEE
-147 EKATTTNDDDTS
+147 EKATTSNDTS
-159 ADNTSNTSS
+159 ADNTSNISN
-168 ELDKIVSDLD
+168 ELDNIVSDLD
-178 DLSNK
+178 TLSNK
-183 VDTSQQND
+183 VDSGQQKD
-191 ATTNESSTSESNTFE
+191 ATTSNESSSSESNTSE

-213 KEEPTTEESTK
+213 KEEPTTEESPK
-224 EEPTTESN
+224 EVPTTEKP
-232 SNQTTSSKSHSSV
+232 SNQTTSSKSETSI

-258 AKKDIESSKD
+258 AKKDIESSKEND
-268 NTSNQLSSNEN
+268 SNQLPSDEN
-279 STEEATTES
+279 STEEETTES
-288 IEKDDS
+288 SSIQDAP
-294 TKETPSTENTTR
+294 TTENTTH
-306 SSSNHHLLDGLAELN
+306 SNSNHHILDGLAKLN
-321 NINKDQNLDNDA
+321 DTHKDQDLDTDA
-333 LHHQFDK
+333 RHHQFDK
-340 INNQLS
+340 VNHQLS
-346 EAEKINQDISKI
+346 ETEKINQAIAKI
-358 EKDQADSSHLYIN
+358 ENSKDDASHLYIN
-371 RKLDQLSDLRNKVQN
+371 RKLDQLSDLRDNIQH

-405 RKNVENNRDIILNR
+405 RKNIENNRDIILNR
-419 LQQAS
+419 LQQVS
-424 DKQRAAEDVLNSVLS
+424 DKQRAAEDVLNSVFS
-439 KNEAQDILKNIKTKG
+439 KNEAQHILKNIKTKG
-454 QSDKQIADQIMEQID
+454 QSDKQIADQIMKQID

-515 NAHLTN
+515 NDHLTN

-531 FNQQGLVSGDD
+531 FNQHGLVSSDD
-542 ILNNILDKTS
+542 ILNDILDKTS
-552 NRKKAIETMLAT
+552 NRKQAIETMLAT

-602 LLQLQNNLG
+602 LLQLQNSLG
-611 QAKNRLNYILDPIL
+611 QAKNRLNYILDPIV

-638 SGSNLGSSLLG
+638 SGSNLGSNLLG

-660 NNLLGN
+660 SHLLGN

-697 SLGNLG
+697 SLGHLG

-708 SGLFNDD
+708 SGLFNSD

-729 NWVPIAAV
+729 NWIPIAAV
-737 IAIAGGALVWFS
+737 IAITGGALVWFS

>member
-1 MNKNTQNKN
+1 MNKNTQNEN

-38 TKDAFAATQDSQTPS
+38 TKDAFAATQDAETAT
-53 SENTKHIQ
+53 SETSTHVQ

-68 NKAKKDINQLKSLSA
+68 NKAKKDIKQLKHLSA

-94 SAKDRTEI
+94 SAKNQNEI
-102 KDIIKEAKKENTAT
+102 KDIIKEAKKENKVT
-116 AQENATDVSNK
+116 AQENTTDVSNK
-127 DNNIETDSTESP
+127 DNSTESS
-139 STQDVSTE
+139 STQDASTEEE
-147 EKATTTNDDDTS
+147 EKATTSNDTS
-159 ADNTSNTSS
+159 ADNTSNISN
-168 ELDKIVSDLD
+168 ELDNIVSDLD
-178 DLSNK
+178 TLSNK
-183 VDTSQQND
+183 VDSGQQKD
-191 ATTNESSTSESNTFE
+191 ATTSNESSSSESNTSE

-213 KEEPTTEESTK
+213 KEEPTTEESPK
-224 EEPTTESN
+224 EVPTTEKP
-232 SNQTTSSKSHSSV
+232 SNQTTSSKSETSI

-258 AKKDIESSKD
+258 AKKDIESSKEND
-268 NTSNQLSSNEN
+268 SNQLPSDEN
-279 STEEATTES
+279 STEEETTES
-288 IEKDDS
+288 SSIQDAP
-294 TKETPSTENTTR
+294 TTENTTH
-306 SSSNHHLLDGLAELN
+306 SNSNHHILDGLAKLN
-321 NINKDQNLDNDA
+321 DTHKDQDLDTDA
-333 LHHQFDK
+333 RHHQFDK
-340 INNQLS
+340 VNHQLS
-346 EAEKINQDISKI
+346 ETEKINQAIAKI
-358 EKDQADSSHLYIN
+358 ENSKDDASHLYIN
-371 RKLDQLSDLRNKVQN
+371 RKLDQLSDLRDNIQH

-405 RKNVENNRDIILNR
+405 RKNIENNRDIILNR
-419 LQQAS
+419 LQQVS
-424 DKQRAAEDVLNSVLS
+424 DKQRAAEDVLNSVFS
-439 KNEAQDILKNIKTKG
+439 KNEAQHILKNIKTKG
-454 QSDKQIADQIMEQID
+454 QSDKQIADQIMKQID

-515 NAHLTN
+515 NDHLTN

-531 FNQQGLVSGDD
+531 FNQHGLVSSDD
-542 ILNNILDKTS
+542 ILNDILDKTS
-552 NRKKAIETMLAT
+552 NRKQAIETMLAT

-602 LLQLQNNLG
+602 LLQLQNSLG
-611 QAKNRLNYILDPIL
+611 QAKNRLNYILDPIV

-638 SGSNLGSSLLG
+638 SGSNLGSNLLG

-660 NNLLGN
+660 SHLLGN

-697 SLGNLG
+697 SLGHLG

-708 SGLFNDD
+708 SGLFNSD

-729 NWVPIAAV
+729 NWIPIAAV

>member
-38 TKDAFAATQDSQTPS
+38 TKDAFAATQDAETAT
-53 SENTKHIQ
+53 SETTTHVQ
-61 KDLQDAI
+61 KDLQDAM
-68 NKAKKDINQLKSLSA
+68 NKAKKDIKQLKHLSA

-94 SAKDRTEI
+94 SAKNQNEI
-102 KDIIKEAKKENTAT
+102 KNIIKEAKKENKVT
-116 AQENATDVSNK
+116 AQENTTDVSNK
-127 DNNIETDSTESP
+127 DNSTESS
-139 STQDVSTE
+139 STQDASTEEE
-147 EKATTTNDDDTS
+147 EKATTSNDTS
-159 ADNTSNTSS
+159 ADNTSNILN
-168 ELDKIVSDLD
+168 ELDNIVSDLD
-178 DLSNK
+178 TLSNK
-183 VDTSQQND
+183 VDSGQQKD
-191 ATTNESSTSESNTFE
+191 ATTSNESSSSESNTSE

-213 KEEPTTEESTK
+213 KEEPTTEESPK
-224 EEPTTESN
+224 EMPTTEKP
-232 SNQTTSSKSHSSV
+232 SNQTTSSKSETSI

-258 AKKDIESSKD
+258 AKKDIESSKEND
-268 NTSNQLSSNEN
+268 SNQLPSDEN
-279 STEEATTES
+279 STEEETTES
-288 IEKDDS
+288 SSIQDAP
-294 TKETPSTENTTR
+294 TTENTTH
-306 SSSNHHLLDGLAELN
+306 SNSNHHILEGLAKLN
-321 NINKDQNLDNDA
+321 DTHKDQDLDTDA
-333 LHHQFDK
+333 RHHQFDK
-340 INNQLS
+340 VNHQLS
-346 EAEKINQDISKI
+346 ETEKINQAIAKI
-358 EKDQADSSHLYIN
+358 ENSKDDASHLYIN
-371 RKLDQLSDLRNKVQN
+371 RKLDQLSDLRDNIQN

-405 RKNVENNRDIILNR
+405 RKNIENNRDIILNR
-419 LQQAS
+419 LQQVS
-424 DKQRAAEDVLNSVLS
+424 DKQRAAEDVLNSVFS
-439 KNEAQDILKNIKTKG
+439 KNEAQHILKNIKTKG
-454 QSDKQIADQIMEQID
+454 QSDKQIADQIMKQID

-515 NAHLTN
+515 NDHLTN

-531 FNQQGLVSGDD
+531 FNQHGLVSSDD
-542 ILNNILDKTS
+542 ILNDILDKTS
-552 NRKKAIETMLAT
+552 NRKQAIETMLAT

-602 LLQLQNNLG
+602 LLQLQNSLG
-611 QAKNRLNYILDPIL
+611 QAKNRLNYILDPIV

-638 SGSNLGSSLLG
+638 SGSNLGSNLLG

-660 NNLLGN
+660 SHLLGN

-697 SLGNLG
+697 SLGHLG

-708 SGLFNDD
+708 SGLFNSD

-729 NWVPIAAV
+729 NWIPIAAV

>member
-38 TKDAFAATQDSQTPS
+38 TKDAFAATQDAETAT
-53 SENTKHIQ
+53 SETTTHVQ
-61 KDLQDAI
+61 KDLQDAM
-68 NKAKKDINQLKSLSA
+68 NKAKKDIKQLKHLSA

-94 SAKDRTEI
+94 SAKNQNEI
-102 KDIIKEAKKENTAT
+102 KDIIKEAKKENKVT
-116 AQENATDVSNK
+116 AQENTTDVSNK
-127 DNNIETDSTESP
+127 DNSTESS
-139 STQDVSTE
+139 STQDASTEEE
-147 EKATTTNDDDTS
+147 EKATTSNDTS
-159 ADNTSNTSS
+159 ADNTSNLSN
-168 ELDKIVSDLD
+168 ELDNIVSDLD
-178 DLSNK
+178 TLSNK
-183 VDTSQQND
+183 VDSGQQKD
-191 ATTNESSTSESNTFE
+191 ATTSNESSSSESNTSE

-213 KEEPTTEESTK
+213 KEEPTTEESPK
-224 EEPTTESN
+224 EVPTTEKP
-232 SNQTTSSKSHSSV
+232 SNQTTSSKSETSI

-258 AKKDIESSKD
+258 AKKDIESSKEND
-268 NTSNQLSSNEN
+268 SNQLPSDEN
-279 STEEATTES
+279 STEEETTES
-288 IEKDDS
+288 SSIQDAP
-294 TKETPSTENTTR
+294 TTEDTTH
-306 SSSNHHLLDGLAELN
+306 SNSNHHVLDELAKLN
-321 NINKDQNLDNDA
+321 NTHKDQDLDTDVR
-333 LHHQFDK
+333 HHQFDK
-340 INNQLS
+340 VNHQLS
-346 EAEKINQDISKI
+346 ETEKINQAIAKI
-358 EKDQADSSHLYIN
+358 ENSKDDASHLYIN
-371 RKLDQLSDLRNKVQN
+371 RKLDQLSDLRDKIQN

-405 RKNVENNRDIILNR
+405 RKNIENNRDIILNR

-424 DKQRAAEDVLNSVLS
+424 DKQHAVEDILNSVFS
-439 KNEAQDILKNIKTKG
+439 KNEAQHILKNIKTKG
-454 QSDKQIADQIMEQID
+454 QSDKQIADQIMKQID

-515 NAHLTN
+515 NDHLTN

-531 FNQQGLVSGDD
+531 FNQHGLVSSDD
-542 ILNNILDKTS
+542 ILNDILDKTS
-552 NRKKAIETMLAT
+552 NRKQAIETMLAT
-564 KLNQAKAN
+564 KLNQAKAKV
-572 ALADII
+572 LADII

-602 LLQLQNNLG
+602 LLQLQNSLG
-611 QAKNRLNYILDPIL
+611 QAKNRLNYILDPIV

-638 SGSNLGSSLLG
+638 SGSNLGSS
-649 NGLDLLGGLTG
+649 
-660 NNLLGN
+660 LLGN

-697 SLGNLG
+697 SLGHLG

-708 SGLFNDD
+708 SGLFNSD

-729 NWVPIAAV
+729 NWIPIAAV

-749 RRKHHQSNN
+749 RRKHHKSNN

>member
-38 TKDAFAATQDSQTPS
+38 TKDAFAATQDAETAT
-53 SENTKHIQ
+53 SETTTHVQ
-61 KDLQDAI
+61 KDLQDAM
-68 NKAKKDINQLKSLSA
+68 NKAKKDIKQLKHLSA

-94 SAKDRTEI
+94 SAKNQNEI
-102 KDIIKEAKKENTAT
+102 KDIIKEAKKENKVT
-116 AQENATDVSNK
+116 AQENTTDVSNK
-127 DNNIETDSTESP
+127 DNSTESS
-139 STQDVSTE
+139 STQDASTE
-147 EKATTTNDDDTS
+147 EEEKSTTSNDTS
-159 ADNTSNTSS
+159 ADNTSNISN
-168 ELDKIVSDLD
+168 ELDNIVSDLD
-178 DLSNK
+178 TLSNK
-183 VDTSQQND
+183 VDSGQQKD
-191 ATTNESSTSESNTFE
+191 ATTSNESSSSESNTSE

-213 KEEPTTEESTK
+213 KEEPTTEESPK
-224 EEPTTESN
+224 EVPTTEKP
-232 SNQTTSSKSHSSV
+232 SNQTTSSKSETSI

-258 AKKDIESSKD
+258 AKKDIESSKEND
-268 NTSNQLSSNEN
+268 SNQLPSDEN
-279 STEEATTES
+279 STEEETTES
-288 IEKDDS
+288 SSIQDAP
-294 TKETPSTENTTR
+294 TTENTTH
-306 SSSNHHLLDGLAELN
+306 SNSNHHILDGLAKLN
-321 NINKDQNLDNDA
+321 DTHKDQDLDTDA
-333 LHHQFDK
+333 RHHQFDK
-340 INNQLS
+340 VNHQLS
-346 EAEKINQDISKI
+346 ETEKINQAIAKI
-358 EKDQADSSHLYIN
+358 ENSKDDASHLYIN
-371 RKLDQLSDLRNKVQN
+371 RKLDQLSDLRDKIQN

-405 RKNVENNRDIILNR
+405 RKNIENNRDIILNR

-424 DKQRAAEDVLNSVLS
+424 DKQHAAEDILNSVFS
-439 KNEAQDILKNIKTKG
+439 KNEAQHILKNIKTKG
-454 QSDKQIADQIMEQID
+454 QSDKQIADQIMKQID

-515 NAHLTN
+515 NDHLTN

-531 FNQQGLVSGDD
+531 FNQHGLVSSDD
-542 ILNNILDKTS
+542 ILNDILDKTS
-552 NRKKAIETMLAT
+552 NRKQAIETMLAT

-602 LLQLQNNLG
+602 LLQLQNSLG
-611 QAKNRLNYILDPIL
+611 QAKNRLNYILDPIV

-638 SGSNLGSSLLG
+638 SGSNLGSNLLG

-660 NNLLGN
+660 SHLLGN

-697 SLGNLG
+697 SLGHLG

-708 SGLFNDD
+708 SGLFNSD

-729 NWVPIAAV
+729 NWIPIAAV

>member
-1 MNKNTQNKN
+1 MNKNTQNEN

-38 TKDAFAATQDSQTPS
+38 TKDAFAATQDAETAT
-53 SENTKHIQ
+53 SETTTHVQ
-61 KDLQDAI
+61 KDLQDAM
-68 NKAKKDINQLKSLSA
+68 NKAKKDIKQLKHLSA

-94 SAKDRTEI
+94 SAKNQTEI
-102 KDIIKEAKKENTAT
+102 KNIIKEAKKENKAT
-116 AQENATDVSNK
+116 AQENTTDVSNK
-127 DNNIETDSTESP
+127 DNSTESS
-139 STQDVSTE
+139 STQDASTE
-147 EKATTTNDDDTS
+147 EKATTSHDTS
-159 ADNTSNTSS
+159 ADDTSNISND
-168 ELDKIVSDLD
+168 LDNIVSDLD
-178 DLSNK
+178 VLSNK
-183 VDTSQQND
+183 VDSGQQKD
-191 ATTNESSTSESNTFE
+191 ATTSNESSSSESNTSE

-213 KEEPTTEESTK
+213 KEEPTTEESPK
-224 EEPTTESN
+224 EMPTTEKP
-232 SNQTTSSKSHSSV
+232 SNQTTSSKSETSI

-258 AKKDIESSKD
+258 AKKDIESSKEND
-268 NTSNQLSSNEN
+268 SNQLPSDEN
-279 STEEATTES
+279 STEEETTEPSS
-288 IEKDDS
+288 IQDAP
-294 TKETPSTENTTR
+294 TTENTTN
-306 SSSNHHLLDGLAELN
+306 SNSNHHVLDGLAKLN
-321 NINKDQNLDNDA
+321 DTHKDQDLDTDA
-333 LHHQFDK
+333 RHHQFDK
-340 INNQLS
+340 VNHQLS
-346 EAEKINQDISKI
+346 ETEKINQAIAKI
-358 EKDQADSSHLYIN
+358 ENSKDDASHLYIN
-371 RKLDQLSDLRNKVQN
+371 RKLDQLSDLRDKIQN

-405 RKNVENNRDIILNR
+405 RKNIENNRDIILNR

-424 DKQRAAEDVLNSVLS
+424 DKQHAAEDILNSVFS
-439 KNEAQDILKNIKTKG
+439 KNEAQHILKNIKTKG
-454 QSDKQIADQIMEQID
+454 QSDKQIADQIMKQID

-515 NAHLTN
+515 NDHLTN

-531 FNQQGLVSGDD
+531 FNQHGLVSSDD
-542 ILNNILDKTS
+542 ILNDILDKTS
-552 NRKKAIETMLAT
+552 NRKQAIETMLAT

-602 LLQLQNNLG
+602 LLQLQNSLG
-611 QAKNRLNYILDPIL
+611 QAKNRLNYILDPIV

-638 SGSNLGSSLLG
+638 SGSNLGSNLLG

-660 NNLLGN
+660 SHLLGN

-697 SLGNLG
+697 SLGHLG

-708 SGLFNDD
+708 SGLFNSD

-729 NWVPIAAV
+729 NWIPIAAV

>member
-38 TKDAFAATQDSQTPS
+38 TKDAFAATQDAETAT
-53 SENTKHIQ
+53 SETSTHVQ
-61 KDLQDAI
+61 KDLKDAM
-68 NKAKKDINQLKSLSA
+68 NKAKKDIKQLKHLSA

-94 SAKDRTEI
+94 SAKNQTEI
-102 KDIIKEAKKENTAT
+102 KNIIKEAKKENKAT
-116 AQENATDVSNK
+116 AQENTTDVSNR
-127 DNNIETDSTESP
+127 DNSTASS
-139 STQDVSTE
+139 STQDASTE
-147 EKATTTNDDDTS
+147 EKATTSHDTS
-159 ADNTSNTSS
+159 ADNTSNISND
-168 ELDKIVSDLD
+168 LDNIVSDLD
-178 DLSNK
+178 ALSNK
-183 VDTSQQND
+183 VDSDQQKD
-191 ATTNESSTSESNTFE
+191 ATTSNESSSSESNTSE

-213 KEEPTTEESTK
+213 KEEPTMEESSK
-224 EEPTTESN
+224 EAPTTEDP
-232 SNQTTSSKSHSSV
+232 SNQPTSSKSETSI

-258 AKKDIESSKD
+258 AKKDMESSKE
-268 NTSNQLSSNEN
+268 NNSNQLPSDDNN
-279 STEEATTES
+279 TEEATTES
-288 IEKDDS
+288 SS
-294 TKETPSTENTTR
+294 TQEAPTTEDTAHSN
-306 SSSNHHLLDGLAELN
+306 SNHHVLDGLAKLN
-321 NINKDQNLDNDA
+321 NTHKDQDLDTDA
-333 LHHQFDK
+333 RHHQFDK
-340 INNQLS
+340 VNHQLS
-346 EAEKINQDISKI
+346 ETEKINQAIAKI
-358 EKDQADSSHLYIN
+358 ENSKDDASHLYIN
-371 RKLDQLSDLRNKVQN
+371 RKLDQLSDLRDKIQH

-405 RKNVENNRDIILNR
+405 RKNIENNRDIILNR

-424 DKQRAAEDVLNSVLS
+424 DKQHAAEDILNSVFS
-439 KNEAQDILKNIKTKG
+439 KNEAQHILKNIKTKG
-454 QSDKQIADQIMEQID
+454 QSDKQIADQIMKQID

-515 NAHLTN
+515 NDHLTN
-521 SQIVDRLKQA
+521 LQIVDRLKQA
-531 FNQQGLVSGDD
+531 FNQHGLVSSDD
-542 ILNNILDKTS
+542 ILNDILDKTS
-552 NRKKAIETMLAT
+552 NRKQAIETMLAT

-602 LLQLQNNLG
+602 LLQLQNSLG
-611 QAKNRLNYILDPIL
+611 QAKNRLNYILDPIV

-638 SGSNLGSSLLG
+638 SGSNLGSS
-649 NGLDLLGGLTG
+649 
-660 NNLLGN
+660 LLGN

-708 SGLFNDD
+708 SGLFNSD

-729 NWVPIAAV
+729 NWIPIAAV

>member
-38 TKDAFAATQDSQTPS
+38 TKDAFAATQDAETAT
-53 SENTKHIQ
+53 SETTTHVQ
-61 KDLQDAI
+61 KDLQDAM
-68 NKAKKDINQLKSLSA
+68 NKAKKDIKQLKHLSA

-94 SAKDRTEI
+94 SAKNQNEI
-102 KDIIKEAKKENTAT
+102 KDIIKEAKKENKVT
-116 AQENATDVSNK
+116 AQENTTDVSNK
-127 DNNIETDSTESP
+127 DNSTESS
-139 STQDVSTE
+139 STQDASTEEE
-147 EKATTTNDDDTS
+147 EKATTSNDTS
-159 ADNTSNTSS
+159 ADNTSNILN
-168 ELDKIVSDLD
+168 ELDNIVSDLD
-178 DLSNK
+178 TLSNK
-183 VDTSQQND
+183 VDSGQQKD
-191 ATTNESSTSESNTFE
+191 ATTSNESSSSESNTSE

-213 KEEPTTEESTK
+213 KEEPTTEESPK
-224 EEPTTESN
+224 EMPTTEKP
-232 SNQTTSSKSHSSV
+232 SNQTTSSKSETSI

-258 AKKDIESSKD
+258 AKKDIESSKEND
-268 NTSNQLSSNEN
+268 SNQLPSDEN
-279 STEEATTES
+279 STEEETTES
-288 IEKDDS
+288 SSIQDAP
-294 TKETPSTENTTR
+294 TTENTTH
-306 SSSNHHLLDGLAELN
+306 SNSNHHILEGLAKLN
-321 NINKDQNLDNDA
+321 DTHKDQDLDTDA
-333 LHHQFDK
+333 RHHQFDK
-340 INNQLS
+340 VNHQLS
-346 EAEKINQDISKI
+346 ETEKINQAIAKI
-358 EKDQADSSHLYIN
+358 ENSKDDASHLYIN
-371 RKLDQLSDLRNKVQN
+371 RKLDQLSDLRDNIQH

-405 RKNVENNRDIILNR
+405 RKNIENNRDIILNR
-419 LQQAS
+419 LQQVS
-424 DKQRAAEDVLNSVLS
+424 DKQRAAEDILNSVFS
-439 KNEAQDILKNIKTKG
+439 KNEAQHILKNIKTKG
-454 QSDKQIADQIMEQID
+454 QSDKQIADQIMKQID

-515 NAHLTN
+515 NDHLTN

-531 FNQQGLVSGDD
+531 FNQHGLVSSDD
-542 ILNNILDKTS
+542 ILNDILDKTS
-552 NRKKAIETMLAT
+552 NRKQAIETMLAT

-602 LLQLQNNLG
+602 LLQLQNSLG
-611 QAKNRLNYILDPIL
+611 QAKNRLNYILDPIV

-638 SGSNLGSSLLG
+638 SGSNLGSNLLG

-660 NNLLGN
+660 SHLLGN

-697 SLGNLG
+697 SLGHLG

-708 SGLFNDD
+708 SGLFNSD

-729 NWVPIAAV
+729 NWIPIAAV

>member
-38 TKDAFAATQDSQTPS
+38 TKDAFAATQDAETAT
-53 SENTKHIQ
+53 SETTTHVQ
-61 KDLQDAI
+61 KDLQDAM
-68 NKAKKDINQLKSLSA
+68 NKAKKDIKQLKHLSA

-94 SAKDRTEI
+94 SAKNQNEI
-102 KDIIKEAKKENTAT
+102 KNIIKEAKKENKVT
-116 AQENATDVSNK
+116 AQENTTDVSNK
-127 DNNIETDSTESP
+127 DNSTESS
-139 STQDVSTE
+139 STQDASTEEE
-147 EKATTTNDDDTS
+147 EKATTSNDTS
-159 ADNTSNTSS
+159 ADNTSNISN
-168 ELDKIVSDLD
+168 ELDNIVSDLD
-178 DLSNK
+178 TLSNK
-183 VDTSQQND
+183 VDSGQQKD
-191 ATTNESSTSESNTFE
+191 ATTSNESSSSESNTSE

-213 KEEPTTEESTK
+213 KEEPTTEESPK
-224 EEPTTESN
+224 EVPTTEKP
-232 SNQTTSSKSHSSV
+232 SNQTTSSKSETSI

-258 AKKDIESSKD
+258 AKKDIESSKEND
-268 NTSNQLSSNEN
+268 SNQLPSDEN
-279 STEEATTES
+279 STEEETTEPSS
-288 IEKDDS
+288 IQDAP
-294 TKETPSTENTTR
+294 TTENTTN
-306 SSSNHHLLDGLAELN
+306 SNSNHHVLDGLAKLN
-321 NINKDQNLDNDA
+321 DTHKDQDLDTDA
-333 LHHQFDK
+333 RHHQFDK
-340 INNQLS
+340 VNHQLS
-346 EAEKINQDISKI
+346 ETEKINQAIAKI
-358 EKDQADSSHLYIN
+358 ENSKDDASHLYIN
-371 RKLDQLSDLRNKVQN
+371 RKLDQLSDLRDNIQH

-405 RKNVENNRDIILNR
+405 RKNIENNRDIILNR
-419 LQQAS
+419 LQQVS
-424 DKQRAAEDVLNSVLS
+424 DKQRAAEDILNSVFS
-439 KNEAQDILKNIKTKG
+439 KNEAQHILKNIKTKG
-454 QSDKQIADQIMEQID
+454 QSDKQIADQIMKQID

-515 NAHLTN
+515 NDHLTN

-531 FNQQGLVSGDD
+531 FNQHGLVSSDD
-542 ILNNILDKTS
+542 ILNDILDKTS
-552 NRKKAIETMLAT
+552 NRKQAIETMLAT

-602 LLQLQNNLG
+602 LLQLQNSLD
-611 QAKNRLNYILDPIL
+611 QAKNRLNYILDPIV

-638 SGSNLGSSLLG
+638 SGSNLGSNLLG

-660 NNLLGN
+660 SHLLGN

-697 SLGNLG
+697 SLGHLG

-708 SGLFNDD
+708 SGLFNSD

-729 NWVPIAAV
+729 NWIPIAAV

>member
-38 TKDAFAATQDSQTPS
+38 TKDAFAATQDAETAT
-53 SENTKHIQ
+53 SETTTHVQ
-61 KDLQDAI
+61 KDLQDAM
-68 NKAKKDINQLKSLSA
+68 NKAKKDIKQLKHLSA

-94 SAKDRTEI
+94 SAKNQNEI
-102 KDIIKEAKKENTAT
+102 KDIIKEAKKENKVT
-116 AQENATDVSNK
+116 AQENTTDVSNK
-127 DNNIETDSTESP
+127 DNSTESS
-139 STQDVSTE
+139 STQDASTEEE
-147 EKATTTNDDDTS
+147 EKATTSNDTS
-159 ADNTSNTSS
+159 ADNTSNISN
-168 ELDKIVSDLD
+168 ELDNIVSDLD
-178 DLSNK
+178 TLSNK
-183 VDTSQQND
+183 VDSGQQKD
-191 ATTNESSTSESNTFE
+191 ATTSNESSSSESNTSE

-213 KEEPTTEESTK
+213 KEEPTTEESPK
-224 EEPTTESN
+224 EVPTTEKP
-232 SNQTTSSKSHSSV
+232 SNQTTSSKSETSI

-258 AKKDIESSKD
+258 AKKDIESSKEND
-268 NTSNQLSSNEN
+268 SNQLPSDEN
-279 STEEATTES
+279 STEEETTES
-288 IEKDDS
+288 SSIQDAP
-294 TKETPSTENTTR
+294 TTENTTH
-306 SSSNHHLLDGLAELN
+306 SNSNHHILDGLAKLN
-321 NINKDQNLDNDA
+321 DTHKDQDLDTDA
-333 LHHQFDK
+333 RHHQFDK
-340 INNQLS
+340 VNHQLS
-346 EAEKINQDISKI
+346 ETEKINQAIAKI
-358 EKDQADSSHLYIN
+358 ENGKDDASHLYIN
-371 RKLDQLSDLRNKVQN
+371 RKLDQLSDLRDKIQN

-405 RKNVENNRDIILNR
+405 RKNIENNRDIILNR

-424 DKQRAAEDVLNSVLS
+424 DKQHAAEDILNSVFS
-439 KNEAQDILKNIKTKG
+439 KNEAQHILKNIKTKG
-454 QSDKQIADQIMEQID
+454 QSDKQIADQIMKQID

-515 NAHLTN
+515 NDHLTN

-531 FNQQGLVSGDD
+531 FNQHGLVSSDD
-542 ILNNILDKTS
+542 ILNDILDKTS
-552 NRKKAIETMLAT
+552 NRKQAIETMLAT

-602 LLQLQNNLG
+602 LLQLQNSLG
-611 QAKNRLNYILDPIL
+611 QAKNRLNYILDPIV

-638 SGSNLGSSLLG
+638 SGSNLGSNLLG

-660 NNLLGN
+660 SHLLGN

-697 SLGNLG
+697 SLGHLG

-708 SGLFNDD
+708 SGLFNSD

-729 NWVPIAAV
+729 NWIPIAAV

>member
-38 TKDAFAATQDSQTPS
+38 TKDAFAATQDAETAT
-53 SENTKHIQ
+53 SETSTHVQ

-68 NKAKKDINQLKSLSA
+68 NKAKKDIKQLKHLSA

-94 SAKDRTEI
+94 SAKNQTEI
-102 KDIIKEAKKENTAT
+102 KNIIKEAKKENKAT
-116 AQENATDVSNK
+116 AQENTTDVSNK
-127 DNNIETDSTESP
+127 DNSTESS
-139 STQDVSTE
+139 STQDASTE
-147 EKATTTNDDDTS
+147 EKATTSHDTS
-159 ADNTSNTSS
+159 ADDTSNISND
-168 ELDKIVSDLD
+168 LDNIVSDLD
-178 DLSNK
+178 TLSNK
-183 VDTSQQND
+183 VDSGQQKD
-191 ATTNESSTSESNTFE
+191 ATTSNESSSSESNTSE

-213 KEEPTTEESTK
+213 KEEPTTEESPK
-224 EEPTTESN
+224 EMPTTEKP
-232 SNQTTSSKSHSSV
+232 SNQTTSSKSETSI

-258 AKKDIESSKD
+258 AKKDMESSKE
-268 NTSNQLSSNEN
+268 NNSNQLPSDDNN
-279 STEEATTES
+279 TEEATTES
-288 IEKDDS
+288 SS
-294 TKETPSTENTTR
+294 TQEAPTTEDTTH
-306 SSSNHHLLDGLAELN
+306 SNSNHHILEGLAKLN
-321 NINKDQNLDNDA
+321 DTHKDQDLDTDA
-333 LHHQFDK
+333 RHHQFDK
-340 INNQLS
+340 VNHQLS
-346 EAEKINQDISKI
+346 ETEKINQAIAKI
-358 EKDQADSSHLYIN
+358 ENSKDDASHFYIN
-371 RKLDQLSDLRNKVQN
+371 RKLDQLSDLRDNIQH

-405 RKNVENNRDIILNR
+405 RKNIENNRDIILNR
-419 LQQAS
+419 LQQVS
-424 DKQRAAEDVLNSVLS
+424 DKQRAAEDILNSVFS
-439 KNEAQDILKNIKTKG
+439 KNEAQHILKNIKTKG
-454 QSDKQIADQIMEQID
+454 QSDKQIADQIMKQID

-515 NAHLTN
+515 NDHLTN

-531 FNQQGLVSGDD
+531 FNQHGLVSSDD
-542 ILNNILDKTS
+542 ILNDILDKTS
-552 NRKKAIETMLAT
+552 NRKQAIETMLAT

-602 LLQLQNNLG
+602 LLQLQNSLG
-611 QAKNRLNYILDPIL
+611 QAKNRLNYILDPIV

-638 SGSNLGSSLLG
+638 SGSNLGSNLLG

-660 NNLLGN
+660 SHLLGN

-697 SLGNLG
+697 SLGHLG

-708 SGLFNDD
+708 SGLFNSD

-729 NWVPIAAV
+729 NWIPIAAV

>member
-38 TKDAFAATQDSQTPS
+38 TKDAFAATQDAETAT
-53 SENTKHIQ
+53 SETTTHVQ
-61 KDLQDAI
+61 KDLQDAM
-68 NKAKKDINQLKSLSA
+68 NKAKKDIKQLKHLSA

-94 SAKDRTEI
+94 SAKNQNEI
-102 KDIIKEAKKENTAT
+102 KNIIKEAKKENKVT
-116 AQENATDVSNK
+116 AQENTTDVSNK
-127 DNNIETDSTESP
+127 DNSTESS
-139 STQDVSTE
+139 STQDTSTEEE
-147 EKATTTNDDDTS
+147 EKATTSNDTS
-159 ADNTSNTSS
+159 ADNTSNILN
-168 ELDKIVSDLD
+168 ELDNIVSDLD
-178 DLSNK
+178 TLSNK
-183 VDTSQQND
+183 VDSGQQKD
-191 ATTNESSTSESNTFE
+191 ATTSNESSSSESNTSE

-213 KEEPTTEESTK
+213 KEEPTTEESPK
-224 EEPTTESN
+224 EMPTTEKP
-232 SNQTTSSKSHSSV
+232 SNQTTSSKSETSI

-258 AKKDIESSKD
+258 AKKDIESSKEND
-268 NTSNQLSSNEN
+268 SNQLPSDEN
-279 STEEATTES
+279 STEEETTES
-288 IEKDDS
+288 SSIQDAP
-294 TKETPSTENTTR
+294 TTENTTH
-306 SSSNHHLLDGLAELN
+306 SNSNHHILEGLAKLN
-321 NINKDQNLDNDA
+321 DTHKDQDLDTDA
-333 LHHQFDK
+333 RHHQFDK
-340 INNQLS
+340 VNHQLS
-346 EAEKINQDISKI
+346 ETEKINQAIAKI
-358 EKDQADSSHLYIN
+358 ENSQDDASHLYIN
-371 RKLDQLSDLRNKVQN
+371 RKLDQLSDLRDKIQN

-405 RKNVENNRDIILNR
+405 RKNIENNRDIILNR
-419 LQQAS
+419 LQQVS
-424 DKQRAAEDVLNSVLS
+424 DKQRAAEDILNSVFS
-439 KNEAQDILKNIKTKG
+439 KNEAQHILKNIKTKG
-454 QSDKQIADQIMEQID
+454 QSDKQIADQIMKQID

-515 NAHLTN
+515 NDHLTN

-531 FNQQGLVSGDD
+531 FNQHGLVSSDD
-542 ILNNILDKTS
+542 ILNDILDKTS
-552 NRKKAIETMLAT
+552 NRKQAIETMLAT

-602 LLQLQNNLG
+602 LLQLQNSLG
-611 QAKNRLNYILDPIL
+611 QAKNRLNYILDPIV

-638 SGSNLGSSLLG
+638 SGSNLGSNLLG

-660 NNLLGN
+660 SHLLGN

-697 SLGNLG
+697 SLGHLG

-708 SGLFNDD
+708 SGLFNSD

-729 NWVPIAAV
+729 NWIPIAAV

>member
-38 TKDAFAATQDSQTPS
+38 TKDAFAATQDAETAT
-53 SENTKHIQ
+53 SETTTHVQ
-61 KDLQDAI
+61 KDLQDAM
-68 NKAKKDINQLKSLSA
+68 NKAKKDIKQLKHLSA
-83 VELKSYKEDIE
+83 VELKSYKKDIE
-94 SAKDRTEI
+94 SAKNQNEI
-102 KDIIKEAKKENTAT
+102 KNIIKEAKKENKVT
-116 AQENATDVSNK
+116 AQENTTDVSNK
-127 DNNIETDSTESP
+127 DNSTESS
-139 STQDVSTE
+139 STQDASTEEE
-147 EKATTTNDDDTS
+147 EKATTSNDTS
-159 ADNTSNTSS
+159 ADNTSNISN
-168 ELDKIVSDLD
+168 ELDNIVSDLD
-178 DLSNK
+178 TLSNK
-183 VDTSQQND
+183 VDSGQQKD
-191 ATTNESSTSESNTFE
+191 ATTSNESSSSESNTSE

-213 KEEPTTEESTK
+213 KEEPTTEESPK
-224 EEPTTESN
+224 EMPTTEKP
-232 SNQTTSSKSHSSV
+232 SNQTTSSKSETSI

-258 AKKDIESSKD
+258 AKKDIESSKEND
-268 NTSNQLSSNEN
+268 SNQLPSDEN
-279 STEEATTES
+279 STEEETTES
-288 IEKDDS
+288 SSIQDAP
-294 TKETPSTENTTR
+294 TTENTTH
-306 SSSNHHLLDGLAELN
+306 SNSNHHILEGLAKLN
-321 NINKDQNLDNDA
+321 DTHKDQDLDTDA
-333 LHHQFDK
+333 RHHQFDK
-340 INNQLS
+340 VNHQLS
-346 EAEKINQDISKI
+346 ETEKINQAIAKI
-358 EKDQADSSHLYIN
+358 ENSKDDASHLYIN
-371 RKLDQLSDLRNKVQN
+371 RKLDQLSDLRDNIQH

-405 RKNVENNRDIILNR
+405 RKNIENNRDIILNR
-419 LQQAS
+419 LQQVS
-424 DKQRAAEDVLNSVLS
+424 DKQRAAEDILNSVFS
-439 KNEAQDILKNIKTKG
+439 KNEAQHILKNIKTKG
-454 QSDKQIADQIMEQID
+454 QSDKQIADQIMKQID

-515 NAHLTN
+515 NDHLTN

-531 FNQQGLVSGDD
+531 FNQHGLVSSDD
-542 ILNNILDKTS
+542 ILNDILDKTS
-552 NRKKAIETMLAT
+552 NRKQAIETMLAT

-602 LLQLQNNLG
+602 LLQLQNSLG
-611 QAKNRLNYILDPIL
+611 QAKNRLNYILDPIV

-638 SGSNLGSSLLG
+638 SGSNLGSNLLG

-660 NNLLGN
+660 SHLLGN

-697 SLGNLG
+697 SLGHLG

-708 SGLFNDD
+708 SGLFNSD

-729 NWVPIAAV
+729 NWIPIAAV

>member
-38 TKDAFAATQDSQTPS
+38 TKDAFAATQDAETAT
-53 SENTKHIQ
+53 SETTTHVQ
-61 KDLQDAI
+61 KDLQDAM
-68 NKAKKDINQLKSLSA
+68 NKAKKDIKQLKHLSA

-94 SAKDRTEI
+94 SAKNQNEI
-102 KDIIKEAKKENTAT
+102 KNIIKEAKKENKVT
-116 AQENATDVSNK
+116 AQENTTDVSNK
-127 DNNIETDSTESP
+127 DNSTESS
-139 STQDVSTE
+139 STQDASTEEE
-147 EKATTTNDDDTS
+147 EKATTSNDTS
-159 ADNTSNTSS
+159 ADNTSNISN
-168 ELDKIVSDLD
+168 ELDNIVSDLD
-178 DLSNK
+178 TLSNK
-183 VDTSQQND
+183 VDSGQQKD
-191 ATTNESSTSESNTFE
+191 ATTSNESSSSESNTSE

-213 KEEPTTEESTK
+213 KEEPTTEESPK
-224 EEPTTESN
+224 EMPTTEKP
-232 SNQTTSSKSHSSV
+232 SNQTTSSKSETSV

-258 AKKDIESSKD
+258 AKKDIESSKEND
-268 NTSNQLSSNEN
+268 SNQLPSDEN
-279 STEEATTES
+279 STEEETTES
-288 IEKDDS
+288 SSIQDAP
-294 TKETPSTENTTR
+294 TTENTTH
-306 SSSNHHLLDGLAELN
+306 SNSNHHILEGLAKLN
-321 NINKDQNLDNDA
+321 DTHKDQDLDTDA
-333 LHHQFDK
+333 RHHQFDK
-340 INNQLS
+340 VNHQLS
-346 EAEKINQDISKI
+346 ETEKINQAIAKI
-358 EKDQADSSHLYIN
+358 ENSKDDASHLYIN
-371 RKLDQLSDLRNKVQN
+371 RKLDQLSDLRDNIQH

-405 RKNVENNRDIILNR
+405 RKNIENNRDIILNR
-419 LQQAS
+419 LQQVS
-424 DKQRAAEDVLNSVLS
+424 DKQRAAEDILNSVFS
-439 KNEAQDILKNIKTKG
+439 KNEAQHILKNIKTKG
-454 QSDKQIADQIMEQID
+454 QSDKQIADQIMKQID

-515 NAHLTN
+515 NDHLTN

-531 FNQQGLVSGDD
+531 FNQHGLVSSDD
-542 ILNNILDKTS
+542 ILNDILDKTS
-552 NRKKAIETMLAT
+552 NRKQAIETMLAT

-602 LLQLQNNLG
+602 LLQLQNSLG
-611 QAKNRLNYILDPIL
+611 QAKNRLNYILDPIV

-638 SGSNLGSSLLG
+638 SGSNLGSNLLG

-660 NNLLGN
+660 SHLLGN

-697 SLGNLG
+697 SLGHLG

-708 SGLFNDD
+708 SGLFNSD
-715 GNLSLPATGEAIKK
+715 GNLSLPATGKAIKK
-729 NWVPIAAV
+729 NWIPIAAV

>member
-38 TKDAFAATQDSQTPS
+38 TKDAFAATQDAETAT
-53 SENTKHIQ
+53 SETTTHVQ
-61 KDLQDAI
+61 KDLQDAM
-68 NKAKKDINQLKSLSA
+68 NKAKKDIKQLKHLSA

-94 SAKDRTEI
+94 SAKNQNEI
-102 KDIIKEAKKENTAT
+102 KNIIKEAKKENKVT
-116 AQENATDVSNK
+116 AQENTTDVSNK
-127 DNNIETDSTESP
+127 DNSTESS
-139 STQDVSTE
+139 STQDASTEEE
-147 EKATTTNDDDTS
+147 EKATTSNDTS
-159 ADNTSNTSS
+159 ADNTSNISN
-168 ELDKIVSDLD
+168 ELDNIVSDLD
-178 DLSNK
+178 TLSNK
-183 VDTSQQND
+183 VDSGQQKD
-191 ATTNESSTSESNTFE
+191 ATTSNESSSSESNTSE

-213 KEEPTTEESTK
+213 KEEPTTEESPK
-224 EEPTTESN
+224 EMPTTEKP
-232 SNQTTSSKSHSSV
+232 SNQTTSSKSETSI

-258 AKKDIESSKD
+258 AKKDIESSKEND
-268 NTSNQLSSNEN
+268 SNQLPSDEN
-279 STEEATTES
+279 STEEETTES
-288 IEKDDS
+288 SSIQDAP
-294 TKETPSTENTTR
+294 TTENTTH
-306 SSSNHHLLDGLAELN
+306 SNSNHHILEGLAKLN
-321 NINKDQNLDNDA
+321 DTHKDQDLDTDA
-333 LHHQFDK
+333 RHHQFDK
-340 INNQLS
+340 VNHQLS
-346 EAEKINQDISKI
+346 EAEKINQAIAKI
-358 EKDQADSSHLYIN
+358 ENSKDDASHLYIN
-371 RKLDQLSDLRNKVQN
+371 RKLDQLSDLRDNIQH

-405 RKNVENNRDIILNR
+405 RKNIENNRDIILNR

-424 DKQRAAEDVLNSVLS
+424 DKQRAAEDVLNSVFS
-439 KNEAQDILKNIKTKG
+439 KNEAQHILKNIKTKG
-454 QSDKQIADQIMEQID
+454 QSDKQIADQIMKQID

-486 ATNKEDLLKT
+486 APNKEDLLKT

-505 EAATIAKRLA
+505 EAATIAKRLV
-515 NAHLTN
+515 NDHLTN

-531 FNQQGLVSGDD
+531 FNQHGLVSSDD
-542 ILNNILDKTS
+542 ILNDILDKTS
-552 NRKKAIETMLAT
+552 NRKQAIETMLAT

-602 LLQLQNNLG
+602 LLQLQNSLG
-611 QAKNRLNYILDPIL
+611 QAKNRLNYILDPIV

-638 SGSNLGSSLLG
+638 SGSNLGSNLLG

-660 NNLLGN
+660 SHLLGN

-697 SLGNLG
+697 SLGHLG

-708 SGLFNDD
+708 SGLFNSD

-729 NWVPIAAV
+729 NWIPIVAV

>member
-38 TKDAFAATQDSQTPS
+38 TKDAFAATQDAETAT
-53 SENTKHIQ
+53 SETTTHVQ
-61 KDLQDAI
+61 KDLQDAM
-68 NKAKKDINQLKSLSA
+68 NKAKKDIKQLKHLSA

-94 SAKDRTEI
+94 SAKNQNEI
-102 KDIIKEAKKENTAT
+102 KNIIKEAKKENKVT
-116 AQENATDVSNK
+116 AQENTTDVSNK
-127 DNNIETDSTESP
+127 DNSTESS
-139 STQDVSTE
+139 STQDASTEEE
-147 EKATTTNDDDTS
+147 EKATTSNDTS
-159 ADNTSNTSS
+159 ADNTSNISN
-168 ELDKIVSDLD
+168 ELDNIVSDLD
-178 DLSNK
+178 TLSNK
-183 VDTSQQND
+183 VDSGQQKD
-191 ATTNESSTSESNTFE
+191 ATTSNESSSSESNTSE

-213 KEEPTTEESTK
+213 KEEPTTEESPK
-224 EEPTTESN
+224 EVPTTEKP
-232 SNQTTSSKSHSSV
+232 SNQTTSSKSETSI

-258 AKKDIESSKD
+258 AKKDIESSKEND
-268 NTSNQLSSNEN
+268 SNQLPSDEN
-279 STEEATTES
+279 STEEETTES
-288 IEKDDS
+288 SSIQDAP
-294 TKETPSTENTTR
+294 TTENTTH
-306 SSSNHHLLDGLAELN
+306 SNSNHHILDGLAKLN
-321 NINKDQNLDNDA
+321 DTHKDQDLDTDA
-333 LHHQFDK
+333 RHHQFDK
-340 INNQLS
+340 VNHQLS
-346 EAEKINQDISKI
+346 ETEKINQAIAKI
-358 EKDQADSSHLYIN
+358 ENSKDDASHLYIN
-371 RKLDQLSDLRNKVQN
+371 RKLDQLSDLRDKIQN

-405 RKNVENNRDIILNR
+405 RKNIENNRDIILNR
-419 LQQAS
+419 LQQVS
-424 DKQRAAEDVLNSVLS
+424 DKQRAAEDILNSVFS
-439 KNEAQDILKNIKTKG
+439 KNEAQHILKNIKTKG
-454 QSDKQIADQIMEQID
+454 QSDKQIADQIMKQID

-515 NAHLTN
+515 NDHLTN

-531 FNQQGLVSGDD
+531 FNQHGLVSSDD
-542 ILNNILDKTS
+542 ILNDILDKTS
-552 NRKKAIETMLAT
+552 NRKQAIETMLAT

-602 LLQLQNNLG
+602 LLQLQNSLG
-611 QAKNRLNYILDPIL
+611 QAKNRLNYILDPIV

-638 SGSNLGSSLLG
+638 SGSNLGSNLLG

-660 NNLLGN
+660 SHLLGN

-697 SLGNLG
+697 SLGHLG

-708 SGLFNDD
+708 SGLFNSD

-729 NWVPIAAV
+729 NWIPIAAV

>member
-38 TKDAFAATQDSQTPS
+38 TKDAFAATQDAETAT
-53 SENTKHIQ
+53 SETTTHVQ
-61 KDLQDAI
+61 KDLQDAM
-68 NKAKKDINQLKSLSA
+68 NKAKKDIKQLKHLSA

-94 SAKDRTEI
+94 SAKNQNEI
-102 KDIIKEAKKENTAT
+102 KNIIKEAKKENKVT
-116 AQENATDVSNK
+116 AQENTTDVSNK
-127 DNNIETDSTESP
+127 DNSTESS

-147 EKATTTNDDDTS
+147 EEEKATTSNDTS
-159 ADNTSNTSS
+159 ADNTSNISN
-168 ELDKIVSDLD
+168 ELDNIVSDLD
-178 DLSNK
+178 TLSNK
-183 VDTSQQND
+183 VDSGQQKD
-191 ATTNESSTSESNTFE
+191 ATTSNESSSSESNTSE

-213 KEEPTTEESTK
+213 KEEPTTEESPK
-224 EEPTTESN
+224 EMPTTEKP
-232 SNQTTSSKSHSSV
+232 SNQPTSSKSETSI

-258 AKKDIESSKD
+258 AKKDIESSKEND
-268 NTSNQLSSNEN
+268 SNQLPSDEN
-279 STEEATTES
+279 STEEETTES
-288 IEKDDS
+288 SSIQDAP
-294 TKETPSTENTTR
+294 TTENTTH
-306 SSSNHHLLDGLAELN
+306 SNSNHHILEGLAKLN
-321 NINKDQNLDNDA
+321 DTHKDQDLDTDA
-333 LHHQFDK
+333 RYHQFDK
-340 INNQLS
+340 VNRQLS
-346 EAEKINQDISKI
+346 EAEKINQAIAKI
-358 EKDQADSSHLYIN
+358 ENNKDDASHLYIN
-371 RKLDQLSDLRNKVQN
+371 RKLDQLSDLRDNIQH

-405 RKNVENNRDIILNR
+405 RKNIENNRDIILNR
-419 LQQAS
+419 LQQVS
-424 DKQRAAEDVLNSVLS
+424 DKQRAAEDILNSVFS
-439 KNEAQDILKNIKTKG
+439 KNEAQHILKNIKTKG
-454 QSDKQIADQIMEQID
+454 QSDKQIADQIMKQID

-515 NAHLTN
+515 NDHLTN

-531 FNQQGLVSGDD
+531 FNQHGLVSSDD
-542 ILNNILDKTS
+542 ILNDILDKTS
-552 NRKKAIETMLAT
+552 NRKQAIETMLAT

-602 LLQLQNNLG
+602 LLQLQNSLG
-611 QAKNRLNYILDPIL
+611 QAKNRLNYILDPIV

-638 SGSNLGSSLLG
+638 SGSNLGSNLLG

-660 NNLLGN
+660 SHLLGN

-697 SLGNLG
+697 SLGHLG

-708 SGLFNDD
+708 SGLFNSD

-729 NWVPIAAV
+729 NWIPIAAV

>member
-38 TKDAFAATQDSQTPS
+38 TKDAFAATQDAETAT
-53 SENTKHIQ
+53 SETTTHVQ
-61 KDLQDAI
+61 KDLQDAM
-68 NKAKKDINQLKSLSA
+68 NKAKKDIKQLKHLSA

-94 SAKDRTEI
+94 SAKNQNEI
-102 KDIIKEAKKENTAT
+102 KNIIKEAKKENKVT
-116 AQENATDVSNK
+116 AQENTTDVSNK
-127 DNNIETDSTESP
+127 DNSTESS
-139 STQDVSTE
+139 STQDASTEE
-147 EKATTTNDDDTS
+147 EKATTSNDTS
-159 ADNTSNTSS
+159 ADNTSNISN
-168 ELDKIVSDLD
+168 ELDNIVSDLD
-178 DLSNK
+178 TLSNK
-183 VDTSQQND
+183 VDSGQQKD
-191 ATTNESSTSESNTFE
+191 ATTSNESSSSESNTSE

-213 KEEPTTEESTK
+213 KEEPTTEESPK
-224 EEPTTESN
+224 EVPTTEKP
-232 SNQTTSSKSHSSV
+232 SNQTTSSKSETSI

-258 AKKDIESSKD
+258 AKKDIESSKEND
-268 NTSNQLSSNEN
+268 SNQLPSDEN
-279 STEEATTES
+279 STEEETTEPSS
-288 IEKDDS
+288 IQDAP
-294 TKETPSTENTTR
+294 TTENTTN
-306 SSSNHHLLDGLAELN
+306 SNSNHHVLDGLAKLN
-321 NINKDQNLDNDA
+321 DTHKDQDLDTDA
-333 LHHQFDK
+333 RHHQFDK
-340 INNQLS
+340 VNHQLS
-346 EAEKINQDISKI
+346 ETEKINQAIAKI
-358 EKDQADSSHLYIN
+358 ENSKDDASHLYIN
-371 RKLDQLSDLRNKVQN
+371 RKLDQLSDLRDNIQH

-405 RKNVENNRDIILNR
+405 RKNIENNRDIILNR
-419 LQQAS
+419 LQQVS
-424 DKQRAAEDVLNSVLS
+424 DKQRAAEDILNSVFS
-439 KNEAQDILKNIKTKG
+439 KNEAQYILKNIKTKG
-454 QSDKQIADQIMEQID
+454 QSDKQIADQIMKQID

-515 NAHLTN
+515 NDHLTN

-531 FNQQGLVSGDD
+531 FNQHGLVSSDD
-542 ILNNILDKTS
+542 ILNDILDKTS
-552 NRKKAIETMLAT
+552 NRKQAIETMLAT

-602 LLQLQNNLG
+602 LLQLQNSLD
-611 QAKNRLNYILDPIL
+611 QAKNRLNYILDPIV

-638 SGSNLGSSLLG
+638 SGSNLGSNLLG

-660 NNLLGN
+660 SHLLGN

-697 SLGNLG
+697 SLGHLG

-708 SGLFNDD
+708 SGLFNSD

-729 NWVPIAAV
+729 NWIPIAAV

>member
-38 TKDAFAATQDSQTPS
+38 TKDAFAATQDAETAT
-53 SENTKHIQ
+53 SETTTHVQ
-61 KDLQDAI
+61 KDLQDAM
-68 NKAKKDINQLKSLSA
+68 NKAKKDIKQLKHLSA

-94 SAKDRTEI
+94 SAKNQNEI
-102 KDIIKEAKKENTAT
+102 KDIIKEAKKENKVT
-116 AQENATDVSNK
+116 AQENTTDVSNK
-127 DNNIETDSTESP
+127 DNSTESS
-139 STQDVSTE
+139 STQDASTEEE
-147 EKATTTNDDDTS
+147 EKATTSNDTS
-159 ADNTSNTSS
+159 ADNTSNISN
-168 ELDKIVSDLD
+168 ELDNIVSDLD
-178 DLSNK
+178 TLSNK
-183 VDTSQQND
+183 VDSGQQKD
-191 ATTNESSTSESNTFE
+191 ATTSNKSSSSESNTSE

-213 KEEPTTEESTK
+213 KEEPTTEESPK
-224 EEPTTESN
+224 EVPTTEKP
-232 SNQTTSSKSHSSV
+232 SNQTTSSKSETSI

-258 AKKDIESSKD
+258 AKKDIESSKEND
-268 NTSNQLSSNEN
+268 SNQLPSDEN
-279 STEEATTES
+279 STEEETTES
-288 IEKDDS
+288 SSIQDAP
-294 TKETPSTENTTR
+294 TTENTTH
-306 SSSNHHLLDGLAELN
+306 SNSNHHILDGLAKLN
-321 NINKDQNLDNDA
+321 DTHKDQDLDTDA
-333 LHHQFDK
+333 RYHQFDK
-340 INNQLS
+340 VNRQLS
-346 EAEKINQDISKI
+346 EAEKINQAIAKI
-358 EKDQADSSHLYIN
+358 ENSKDDASHLYIN
-371 RKLDQLSDLRNKVQN
+371 RKLDQLSDLRDNIQH

-405 RKNVENNRDIILNR
+405 RKNIENNRDIILNR
-419 LQQAS
+419 LQQVS
-424 DKQRAAEDVLNSVLS
+424 DKQRAAEDVLNSVFS
-439 KNEAQDILKNIKTKG
+439 KNEAQHILKNIKTKG
-454 QSDKQIADQIMEQID
+454 QSDKQIADQIMKQID

-515 NAHLTN
+515 NDHLTN

-531 FNQQGLVSGDD
+531 FNQHGLVSSDD
-542 ILNNILDKTS
+542 ILNDILDKTS
-552 NRKKAIETMLAT
+552 NRKQAIETMLAT

-602 LLQLQNNLG
+602 LLQLQNSLG
-611 QAKNRLNYILDPIL
+611 QAKNRLNYILDPIV

-638 SGSNLGSSLLG
+638 SGSNLGSNLLG

-660 NNLLGN
+660 SHLLGN

-697 SLGNLG
+697 SLGHLG

-708 SGLFNDD
+708 SGLFNSD

-729 NWVPIAAV
+729 NWIPIAAV
-737 IAIAGGALVWFS
+737 IAITGGALVWFS

>member
-38 TKDAFAATQDSQTPS
+38 TKDAFAATQDAETAT
-53 SENTKHIQ
+53 SETTTHVQ
-61 KDLQDAI
+61 KDLQDAM
-68 NKAKKDINQLKSLSA
+68 NKAKKDIKQLKHLSA

-94 SAKDRTEI
+94 SAKNQNEI
-102 KDIIKEAKKENTAT
+102 KNIIKEAKKENKVT
-116 AQENATDVSNK
+116 AQENTTDVSNK
-127 DNNIETDSTESP
+127 DNSTESS
-139 STQDVSTE
+139 STQDASTEEE
-147 EKATTTNDDDTS
+147 EKATTSNDTS
-159 ADNTSNTSS
+159 ADNTSNILN
-168 ELDKIVSDLD
+168 ELDNIVSDLD
-178 DLSNK
+178 TLSNK
-183 VDTSQQND
+183 VDSGQQKD
-191 ATTNESSTSESNTFE
+191 ATTSNESSSSESNTSE

-213 KEEPTTEESTK
+213 KEEPTTEESPK
-224 EEPTTESN
+224 EMPTTEKP
-232 SNQTTSSKSHSSV
+232 SNQTTSSKSETSI

-258 AKKDIESSKD
+258 AKKDIESSKEND
-268 NTSNQLSSNEN
+268 SNQLPSDEN
-279 STEEATTES
+279 STEEETTES
-288 IEKDDS
+288 SSIQDAP
-294 TKETPSTENTTR
+294 TTENTTH
-306 SSSNHHLLDGLAELN
+306 SNSNHHILEGLAKLN
-321 NINKDQNLDNDA
+321 DTHKDQDLDTDA
-333 LHHQFDK
+333 RHHQFDK
-340 INNQLS
+340 VNHQLS
-346 EAEKINQDISKI
+346 ETEKINQAIAKI
-358 EKDQADSSHLYIN
+358 ENSKDDASHLYIN
-371 RKLDQLSDLRNKVQN
+371 RKLDQLSDLRDKIQN

-405 RKNVENNRDIILNR
+405 RKNIENNRDIILNR
-419 LQQAS
+419 LQQVS
-424 DKQRAAEDVLNSVLS
+424 DKQRAAEDILNSVFS
-439 KNEAQDILKNIKTKG
+439 KNEAQHILKNIKTKG
-454 QSDKQIADQIMEQID
+454 QSDKQIADQIMKQID

-515 NAHLTN
+515 NDHLTN

-531 FNQQGLVSGDD
+531 FNQHGLVSSDD
-542 ILNNILDKTS
+542 ILNDILDKTS
-552 NRKKAIETMLAT
+552 NRKQAIETMLAT

-602 LLQLQNNLG
+602 LLQLQNSLG
-611 QAKNRLNYILDPIL
+611 QAKNRLNYILDPIV

-638 SGSNLGSSLLG
+638 SGSNLGSNLLG

-660 NNLLGN
+660 SHLLGN

-697 SLGNLG
+697 SLGHLG

-708 SGLFNDD
+708 SGLFNSD

-729 NWVPIAAV
+729 NWIPIAAV

>member
-38 TKDAFAATQDSQTPS
+38 TKDAFAATQDAETAT
-53 SENTKHIQ
+53 SETTTHVQ
-61 KDLQDAI
+61 KDLQDAM
-68 NKAKKDINQLKSLSA
+68 NKAKKDIKQLKHLSA

-94 SAKDRTEI
+94 SAKNQNEI
-102 KDIIKEAKKENTAT
+102 KDIIKEAKKENKVT
-116 AQENATDVSNK
+116 AQENTTDVSNK
-127 DNNIETDSTESP
+127 DNSTESS
-139 STQDVSTE
+139 STQDASTEEE
-147 EKATTTNDDDTS
+147 EKATTSNDTS
-159 ADNTSNTSS
+159 ADNTSNISN
-168 ELDKIVSDLD
+168 ELDNIVSDLD
-178 DLSNK
+178 TLSNK
-183 VDTSQQND
+183 VDSGQQKD
-191 ATTNESSTSESNTFE
+191 ATTSNESSSSESNTSE

-213 KEEPTTEESTK
+213 KEEPTTEESPK
-224 EEPTTESN
+224 EVPTTEKP
-232 SNQTTSSKSHSSV
+232 SNQTTSSKSETSI

-258 AKKDIESSKD
+258 AKKDIESSKEND
-268 NTSNQLSSNEN
+268 SNQLPSDEN
-279 STEEATTES
+279 STEEETTES
-288 IEKDDS
+288 SSIQDAP
-294 TKETPSTENTTR
+294 TTENTTH
-306 SSSNHHLLDGLAELN
+306 SNSNHHILDGLAKLN
-321 NINKDQNLDNDA
+321 DTHKDQDLDTDA
-333 LHHQFDK
+333 RHHQFDK
-340 INNQLS
+340 VNHQLS
-346 EAEKINQDISKI
+346 ETEKINQAIAKI
-358 EKDQADSSHLYIN
+358 ENSKDDASHLYIN
-371 RKLDQLSDLRNKVQN
+371 RKLDQLSDLRDNIQH

-405 RKNVENNRDIILNR
+405 RKNIENNRDIILNR
-419 LQQAS
+419 LQQVS
-424 DKQRAAEDVLNSVLS
+424 DKQRAAEDILNSVFS
-439 KNEAQDILKNIKTKG
+439 KNEAQHILKNIKTKG
-454 QSDKQIADQIMEQID
+454 QSDKQIADQIMKQID

-505 EAATIAKRLA
+505 EAATIAKRLV
-515 NAHLTN
+515 NDHLTN

-531 FNQQGLVSGDD
+531 FNQHGLVSSDD
-542 ILNNILDKTS
+542 ILNDILDKTS
-552 NRKKAIETMLAT
+552 NRKQAIETMLAT

-602 LLQLQNNLG
+602 LLQLQNSLG
-611 QAKNRLNYILDPIL
+611 QAKNRLNYILDPIV

-638 SGSNLGSSLLG
+638 SGSNLGSNLLG

-660 NNLLGN
+660 SHLLGN

-697 SLGNLG
+697 SLGHLG

-708 SGLFNDD
+708 SGLFNSD

-729 NWVPIAAV
+729 NWIPIAAV

>member
-38 TKDAFAATQDSQTPS
+38 TKDAFAATQDAETAT
-53 SENTKHIQ
+53 SETTTHVQ
-61 KDLQDAI
+61 KDLQDAM
-68 NKAKKDINQLKSLSA
+68 NKAKKDIKQLKHLSA

-94 SAKDRTEI
+94 SAKNQTEI
-102 KDIIKEAKKENTAT
+102 KNIIKEAKKENKVTAK
-116 AQENATDVSNK
+116 ENTTDVSNK
-127 DNNIETDSTESP
+127 DNSTESS
-139 STQDVSTE
+139 STQDASTEEE
-147 EKATTTNDDDTS
+147 EKATTSNDTS
-159 ADNTSNTSS
+159 ADDTSNISND
-168 ELDKIVSDLD
+168 LDNIVSDLD
-178 DLSNK
+178 ALSNK
-183 VDTSQQND
+183 VDSGQQKD
-191 ATTNESSTSESNTFE
+191 ATTSNESSSSESNTSE

-213 KEEPTTEESTK
+213 KEEPTTEESPK
-224 EEPTTESN
+224 EVPTTEKP
-232 SNQTTSSKSHSSV
+232 SNQTTSSKSETSI

-258 AKKDIESSKD
+258 AKKDIESSKEND
-268 NTSNQLSSNEN
+268 SNQLPSDEN
-279 STEEATTES
+279 STEEETTES
-288 IEKDDS
+288 SSIQDAP
-294 TKETPSTENTTR
+294 TTENTTN
-306 SSSNHHLLDGLAELN
+306 SNSNHHVLDGLAKLN
-321 NINKDQNLDNDA
+321 DTHKDQDLDTDA
-333 LHHQFDK
+333 RHHQFDK
-340 INNQLS
+340 VNHQLS
-346 EAEKINQDISKI
+346 ETEKINQAIAKI
-358 EKDQADSSHLYIN
+358 ENSKDDASHLYIN
-371 RKLDQLSDLRNKVQN
+371 RKLDQLSDLRDNIQH

-405 RKNVENNRDIILNR
+405 RKNIENNRDIILNR

-424 DKQRAAEDVLNSVLS
+424 DKQRAAEDILNSVFS
-439 KNEAQDILKNIKTKG
+439 KNEAQHILKNIKTKE
-454 QSDKQIADQIMEQID
+454 QSDKQIADQIMKQID

-515 NAHLTN
+515 NDHLTN

-531 FNQQGLVSGDD
+531 FNQHGLVSSDD
-542 ILNNILDKTS
+542 ILNDILDKTS
-552 NRKKAIETMLAT
+552 NRKQAIETMLAT

-602 LLQLQNNLG
+602 LLQLQNSLG
-611 QAKNRLNYILDPIL
+611 QAKNRLNYILDPIV

-638 SGSNLGSSLLG
+638 SGSNLGSNLLG

-660 NNLLGN
+660 SHLLGN

-697 SLGNLG
+697 SLGHLG

-708 SGLFNDD
+708 SGLFNSD

-729 NWVPIAAV
+729 NWIPIAAV